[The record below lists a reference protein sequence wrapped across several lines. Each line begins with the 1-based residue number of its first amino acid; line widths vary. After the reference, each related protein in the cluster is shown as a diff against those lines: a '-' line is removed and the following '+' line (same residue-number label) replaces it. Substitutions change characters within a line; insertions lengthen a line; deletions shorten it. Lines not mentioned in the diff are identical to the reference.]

1 MATKE
6 AVFKL
11 RVDTGNSVADINAAD
26 KAIQG
31 FNKDLQTTK
40 TIQADSTGSDNFAAK
55 LAAIDQKVKAGG
67 LGIRELSRVIRE
79 YQSVAIAAGEES
91 VVGRE
96 AINQAGA
103 LKDRIGDLQAQTKVA
118 SSDFKN
124 LDLAIA
130 GIGTGA
136 AVFQGLSGVI
146 ALTGIENE
154 ALTKTMVKLQAA
166 QGIANAVNQVALA
179 LNSDAVLGIQLR
191 IAVEKIKNFVIGDSA
206 KAATEAA
213 VGEGVLSGANTAVGA
228 SSIFAAGAMKALRA
242 AMITTGI
249 GALVVGVGFLVSK
262 LMDASENANKLSKA
276 QKAASEASRE
286 QSSAIA
292 KESGSFTLL
301 ISRLQATNN
310 GSVERKKLIKEVNA
324 TYGTTF
330 TNLKDEAKFQFA
342 LNQEL
347 KNYLAYQRAKYEL
360 QKNEKLIILNLE
372 KQDKIKRDKIATD
385 KEILR
390 LEKEQDE
397 IKKNREKKGSGIVFG
412 GGTGG
417 GTGGQTNFNEANE
430 KSTQKLTAAINENKN
445 KLVEL
450 NKEGVETE
458 KRFQNYGVA
467 ANNAGASIDDLT
479 NSGAKYIP
487 QTKSSTGA
495 TKDNTK
501 KIIENTE
508 AVDDQNEALSKAA
521 DIIQNRLARETSA
534 IESAEDLKISMMNEG
549 KAKQLAILD
558 ETYGDFRDDLIKK
571 ANKNEIDAIDDKLQ
585 KGTISEKKY
594 REKLK
599 EIMETG
605 TKNFNDEEKSLMTL
619 TTDKLNEDKRR
630 LLLTAQELEIDDIN
644 KAFDQ
649 KDLTEVQRL
658 EKIQEINDK
667 YAKIDKD
674 KAAKNETEKRNT
686 AKFLNDIMLN
696 EQENA
701 LANLEFED
709 KDAKARLL
717 ELLNST
723 NANEKITQKQHDD
736 ALIKL
741 EEEKQ
746 KKIKGIKEKGTESA
760 KAIAKQQFEEDN
772 EGLNNIIEGAQ
783 KAQEFANQ
791 INAVINQAAEQK
803 IQETNNRRD
812 EELASLDAQQQ
823 QELNQVGLTAEQKTA
838 IEEKFAIAKYKVQK
852 KAFDTE
858 DKLNRQKFN
867 REKAL
872 NMTSIVISTA
882 AAVMKSIAEN
892 GGVPA
897 GVPFGIAS
905 GVLGAAQLAVVA
917 SSKYQGGS
925 APTMPSLSGGGGS
938 TGASGEQF
946 APTTP
951 TQITTATA
959 GLLGGSNTPTTGQV
973 FVLESDI
980 SQVQNN
986 VMVAEAKS
994 KF

>member
-11 RVDTGNSVADINAAD
+11 RVDTGNSVEDINAAD

-31 FNKDLQTTK
+31 FNKDLQQTK
-40 TIQADSTGSDNFAAK
+40 TIQSDSKGSDNFAAK

-103 LKDRIGDLQAQTKVA
+103 LKDRIQDLQAQTKVA
-118 SSDFKN
+118 SSDFKR
-124 LDLAIA
+124 LDIAIA

-136 AVFQGLSGVI
+136 AVFQGLSGAI

-154 ALTKTMVKLQAA
+154 QLTKTMVKLQAA

-179 LNSDAVLGIQLR
+179 LNSDSVLGIQLR
-191 IAVEKIKNFVIGDSA
+191 IAIEKVKNFVMGDSA
-206 KAATEAA
+206 KVAREAA
-213 VGEGVLSGANTAVGA
+213 VSEGVLSGANTAVGGSA
-228 SSIFAAGAMKALRA
+228 IFASGALKALKV
-242 AMITTGI
+242 AMITTGV

-262 LMDASENANKLSKA
+262 LMG
-276 QKAASEASRE
+276 ASEASDKLKE
-286 QSSAIA
+286 SQKAAADAA
-292 KESGSFTLL
+292 KEESKSIAQESVGFVSL
-301 ISRLQATNN
+301 IARLKATNN
-310 GSVERKKLIKEVNA
+310 GSAERKKLIQQINS

-330 TNLKDEAKFQFA
+330 TNLKDEAKFQSA
-342 LNQEL
+342 LNLEV
-347 KNYLAYQRAKYEL
+347 KNYIAYQRAKYEL
-360 QKNEKLIILNLE
+360 QKNDAKIQELIA
-372 KQDKIKRDKIATD
+372 K
-385 KEILR
+385 
-390 LEKEQDE
+390 QDE
-397 IKKNREKKGSGIVFG
+397 ITIKKN
-412 GGTGG
+412 
-417 GTGGQTNFNEANE
+417 NAA
-430 KSTQKLTAAINENKN
+430 AAISLNKFKPKSASGTDAPKINYNDDKN
-445 KLVEL
+445 KKIIADSDAQLKVIENDL
-450 NKEGVETE
+450 LSLGLS
-458 KRFQNYGVA
+458 A
-467 ANNAGASIDDLT
+467 SGASSQIDVLT
-479 NSGAKYIP
+479 NGGKKFVEVE
-487 QTKSSTGA
+487 KSSTA
-495 TKDNTK
+495 
-501 KIIENTE
+501 
-508 AVDDQNEALSKAA
+508 AVDKNKEAIDKQNEAFEKSSN
-521 DIIQNRLARETSA
+521 IIQDKLSRESSA
-534 IESAEDLKISMMNEG
+534 IESAEDLKIAMMNEG

-558 ETYGDFRDDLIKK
+558 ETYGDFRDDLVKK
-571 ANKNEIDAIDDKLQ
+571 ANKNEIDIIEDSLK
-585 KGTISEKKY
+585 KGIINEEQYRANLKIVMEKG
-594 REKLK
+594 E
-599 EIMETG
+599 
-605 TKNFNDEEKSLMTL
+605 KNFSQAELDLMNL
-619 TTDKLNEDKRR
+619 TTTKLNEDKRR
-630 LLLTAQELEIDDIN
+630 LKLSAQELEIDDIN
-644 KAFDQ
+644 KSFDQ
-649 KDLTEVQRL
+649 KDITEVQRL

-667 YAKIDKD
+667 YAKIERD

-696 EQENA
+696 ETENA
-701 LANLEFED
+701 LANIEFED

-772 EGLNNIIEGAQ
+772 KQLIGIIEGAQ
-783 KAQEFANQ
+783 KALDFANQ
-791 INAVINQAAEQK
+791 INSVINQAAEQK

-812 EELASLDAQQQ
+812 QELASLDAQQQ
-823 QELNQVGLTAEQKTA
+823 QELSVVGLTAEQKTA
-838 IEEKFAIAKYKVQK
+838 IEEKFAIAKYNVQK
-852 KAFDTE
+852 KAFDIE

-882 AAVMKSIAEN
+882 AAVMKAIAQG
-892 GGVPA
+892 GGVPV
-897 GVPFGIAS
+897 GVPLGIAT

-925 APTMPSLSGGGGS
+925 APSMPSLSGGGGS

-946 APTTP
+946 APTTS
-951 TQITTATA
+951 TQVQTETA

-986 VMVAEAKS
+986 VMVAEVKS

>member
-31 FNKDLQTTK
+31 FNKDLQQTK
-40 TIQADSTGSDNFAAK
+40 TIQADSKGSDNFAAK

-67 LGIRELSRVIRE
+67 LGIRDLSKVIRE

-91 VVGRE
+91 IVGRE
-96 AINQAGA
+96 AIAQAGQ

-124 LDLAIA
+124 LDIAIA

-136 AVFQGLSGVI
+136 AVFQGLTGAI

-154 ALTKTMVKLQAA
+154 ELTKTMVKLQAA
-166 QGIANAVNQVALA
+166 QGVANAVNQVALA

-191 IAVEKIKNFVIGDSA
+191 IAVEKVKNFVMGESA
-206 KAATEAA
+206 SAAREAA
-213 VGEGVLSGANTAVGA
+213 VSEGVLSGANTAVGT
-228 SSIFAAGAMKALRA
+228 SSIFATGAMKALRA
-242 AMITTGI
+242 AMITTGV
-249 GALVVGVGFLVSK
+249 GALVVGVGYLVSK
-262 LMDASENANKLSKA
+262 FMEASEASDKLKKS

-286 QSSAIA
+286 QSSNIA
-292 KESGSFTLL
+292 KETSGFILL
-301 ISRLQATNN
+301 TTQLKNTTN
-310 GSVERKKLIKEVNA
+310 GSKERSTLIKQINS
-324 TYGTTF
+324 TYGTTL

-342 LNQEL
+342 LNQEV
-347 KNYLAYQRAKYEL
+347 KNYIAYQTAKIKIQAGEKAFEKLVIDGMELEKKRAK
-360 QKNEKLIILNLE
+360 LIQENLLKE
-372 KQDKIKRDKIATD
+372 GKGREQAVQGYKQGFSDIKQDTEILTKQIETSTNKEIAAIDKKIK
-385 KEILR
+385 
-390 LEKEQDE
+390 
-397 IKKNREKKGSGIVFG
+397 
-412 GGTGG
+412 
-417 GTGGQTNFNEANE
+417 
-430 KSTQKLTAAINENKN
+430 
-445 KLVEL
+445 
-450 NKEGVETE
+450 
-458 KRFQNYGVA
+458 
-467 ANNAGASIDDLT
+467 ANNAMVESIGKT
-479 NSGAKYIP
+479 NTELLNS
-487 QTKSSTGA
+487 QNQLS
-495 TKDNTK
+495 DNGK
-501 KIIENTE
+501 KFVPAERSKTDAIDKNTE
-508 AVDDQNEALSKAA
+508 AIDAQNAALEKSA
-521 DIIQNRLARETSA
+521 DIIQDKLSRETSA

-571 ANKNEIDAIDDKLQ
+571 ANKNEIDAID
-585 KGTISEKKY
+585 
-594 REKLK
+594 EKLK
-599 EIMETG
+599 LGTLTEQQYRDELKIIMETG
-605 TKNFNDEEKSLMTL
+605 TKNFNDAENSLMTL
-619 TTDKLNEDKRR
+619 TTTKLNEDKRR
-630 LLLTAQELEIDDIN
+630 LLLSAQELEIDDIN
-644 KAFDQ
+644 KSFDQ
-649 KDLTEVQRL
+649 KDITEEQRL
-658 EKIQEINDK
+658 IKIQEINDK
-667 YAKIDKD
+667 YSKIDKE

-701 LANLEFED
+701 LANIEFED

-723 NANEKITQKQHDD
+723 NANEQITQEQHDD

-746 KKIKGIKEKGTESA
+746 KKIKGIKEKAAQSA
-760 KAIAKQQFEEDN
+760 KDKAKTDFEEEN
-772 EGLNNIIEGAQ
+772 AKIYAFIEGAQ
-783 KAQEFANQ
+783 KALDFANE

-803 IQETNNRRD
+803 IQESNNRRD
-812 EELASLDAQQQ
+812 EELARLDAQQA
-823 QELNQVGLTAEQKTA
+823 QELSVVGLTAEQKTA
-838 IEEKFAIAKYKVQK
+838 IEQKFAIAKYNVQK
-852 KAFDTE
+852 KAFEEE
-858 DKLNRQKFN
+858 DKLNRAKFN

-872 NMTSIVISTA
+872 QMTSIVISTA
-882 AAVMKSIAEN
+882 SAVMKSLAEN
-892 GGVPA
+892 GGVPT
-897 GVPFGIAS
+897 GIPFAVAS

-946 APTTP
+946 AP
-951 TQITTATA
+951 ITSTNVQTETA
-959 GLLGGSNTPTTGQV
+959 GLLGGSNKPTTGQV

-986 VMVAEAKS
+986 VMVAEIKS

>member
-11 RVDTGNSVADINAAD
+11 RVDTGNSVADIDAAD

-31 FNKDLQTTK
+31 FNKDLQQTK
-40 TIQADSTGSDNFAAK
+40 TIQADSKGSDNFAAK

-91 VVGRE
+91 VIGRQAIAE
-96 AINQAGA
+96 AGK

-118 SSDFKN
+118 SSDFKR

-136 AVFQGLSGVI
+136 AVFQGLSGAI

-154 ALTKTMVKLQAA
+154 ALTKTMVKLQAV

-179 LNSDAVLGIQLR
+179 LNSDSVLGIQLR
-191 IAVEKIKNFVIGDSA
+191 IAVEKIKNFVMKDSA
-206 KAATEAA
+206 SAATQAA
-213 VGEGVLSGANTAVGA
+213 AGEGILSGANTAVGTSA
-228 SSIFAAGAMKALRA
+228 IFASGAMKALKI

-262 LMDASENANKLSKA
+262 LMG
-276 QKAASEASRE
+276 ASEASDKLKE
-286 QSSAIA
+286 SQKAAADAVKEETSSIA
-292 KESGSFTLL
+292 KESSAFALM
-301 ISRLQATNN
+301 ISRLKATNN
-310 GSVERKKLIKEVNA
+310 GSKERAALIKEVNA

-330 TNLKDEAKFQFA
+330 TNLKDEAKFQNA

-347 KNYLAYQRAKYEL
+347 SNYLAYQTQKYYL
-360 QKNEKLIILNLE
+360 QKNEKAMNENLDKQGQLTKELTKAQTFLNTSTKMLTDAQS
-372 KQDKIKRDKIATD
+372 KQDALVPQSLYQNVESDKKAVDKINLQITQAKATFLSYGKAAND
-385 KEILR
+385 AGKEI
-390 LEKEQDE
+390 
-397 IKKNREKKGSGIVFG
+397 
-412 GGTGG
+412 
-417 GTGGQTNFNEANE
+417 
-430 KSTQKLTAAINENKN
+430 
-445 KLVEL
+445 
-450 NKEGVETE
+450 
-458 KRFQNYGVA
+458 
-467 ANNAGASIDDLT
+467 AGLT
-479 NSGAKYIP
+479 NDGKKF
-487 QTKSSTGA
+487 TEETRSSTGA
-495 TKDNTK
+495 
-501 KIIENTE
+501 
-508 AVDDQNEALSKAA
+508 VDAQNKALSKAA
-521 DIIQNRLARETSA
+521 DIIQDKLSRETNA
-534 IESAEDLKISMMNEG
+534 IESAEDLKIAMMLDG

-558 ETYGDFRDDLIKK
+558 ETYGDFREDLIKK
-571 ANKNEIDAIDDKLQ
+571 ANKNEIDALDEKLQ
-585 KGTISEKKY
+585 KGTLNEQQY
-594 REKLK
+594 RDQLK
-599 EIMETG
+599 AIMETG
-605 TKNFNDEEKSLMTL
+605 TKNFSESENTLMNL

-644 KAFDQ
+644 KSFDQ
-649 KDLTEVQRL
+649 KDITEVQRL

-667 YAKIDKD
+667 YAKIDRD

-701 LANLEFED
+701 LANIEFED
-709 KDAKARLL
+709 IDAKARLL

-746 KKIKGIKEKGTESA
+746 KKIKGIKEKGAESA

-772 EGLNNIIEGAQ
+772 QGLINIIEGAQ
-783 KAQEFANQ
+783 KALAFANE
-791 INAVINQAAEQK
+791 INSVINQAADQK

-812 EELASLDAQQQ
+812 AELASLDAQQQ
-823 QELNQVGLTAEQKTA
+823 QELNQAGLTAEQKTA
-838 IEEKFAIAKYKVQK
+838 IEQKFAIAKYNVQK
-852 KAFDTE
+852 KAFDEE

-872 NMTSIVISTA
+872 KMTSIVISTA
-882 AAVMKSIAEN
+882 EAVMKSIAAN

-925 APTMPSLSGGGGS
+925 APTMPSISGGGGS

-946 APTTP
+946 APTTS
-951 TQITTATA
+951 TQAQTETA
-959 GLLGGSNTPTTGQV
+959 GLLNGSNTPTTGQV

>member
-6 AVFKL
+6 AIFKL

-91 VVGRE
+91 VIGRE

-103 LKDRIGDLQAQTKVA
+103 LKDRIGDLQSQTKVA

-124 LDLAIA
+124 LDIAIA
-130 GIGTGA
+130 SIGTGA
-136 AVFQGLSGVI
+136 AVFQGLSGAI

-154 ALTKTMVKLQAA
+154 ALTKTMVKLQAV

-179 LNSDAVLGIQLR
+179 LNGDAVLGIQLR
-191 IAVEKIKNFVIGDSA
+191 IAVEKIKNFVMGDSA
-206 KAATEAA
+206 KAAREAA
-213 VGEGVLSGANTAVGA
+213 VSEGVLSGANTAVGT
-228 SSIFAAGAMKALRA
+228 SSIFAAGALKAFKIALV
-242 AMITTGI
+242 TTGI

-262 LMDASENANKLSKA
+262 MMDYTSA
-276 QKAASEASRE
+276 QKASNKVKQDSLT
-286 QSSAIA
+286 SIA
-292 KESGSFTLL
+292 KELSAADRLKKQLNDENLTRLEKTKIVKDFQKQYPSILSNVNAEKNSIQEINSALELNIGLL
-301 ISRLQATNN
+301 RLQAKAKAISSLREEEFKKQIIAQTS
-310 GSVERKKLIKEVNA
+310 SVEDQMSTFDKFADGGFLGFFMESEYDETGIGGKNRKKAIDLTNKQISALDQLDIANNNEMNKLIKNGAVIREETGKVGKVRTDAHEREIKVNEE
-324 TYGTTF
+324 
-330 TNLKDEAKFQFA
+330 LDKLEA
-342 LNQEL
+342 
-347 KNYLAYQRAKYEL
+347 
-360 QKNEKLIILNLE
+360 
-372 KQDKIKRDKIATD
+372 
-385 KEILR
+385 
-390 LEKEQDE
+390 EKEAA
-397 IKKNREKKGSGIVFG
+397 RL
-412 GGTGG
+412 
-417 GTGGQTNFNEANE
+417 
-430 KSTQKLTAAINENKN
+430 KSAE
-445 KLVEL
+445 
-450 NKEGVETE
+450 
-458 KRFQNYGVA
+458 
-467 ANNAGASIDDLT
+467 
-479 NSGAKYIP
+479 
-487 QTKSSTGA
+487 
-495 TKDNTK
+495 
-501 KIIENTE
+501 
-508 AVDDQNEALSKAA
+508 
-521 DIIQNRLARETSA
+521 IIQDLLSRESSA
-534 IESAEDLKISMMNEG
+534 IESAEDLKIAMMVDG
-549 KAKQLAILD
+549 KAKQDAILS
-558 ETYGDFRDDLIKK
+558 ETYGDFREELVKK
-571 ANKNEIDAIDDKLQ
+571 ANKNEIDALD
-585 KGTISEKKY
+585 
-594 REKLK
+594 EKLK
-599 EIMETG
+599 LGTLTEKQYRDELQVIMETG
-605 TKNFNDEEKSLMTL
+605 SKNFSEAERNLDQL
-619 TTDKLNEDKRR
+619 TFNKLVEDKRR
-630 LLLTAQELEIDDIN
+630 LRLTAQELEIDDIN

-649 KDLTEVQRL
+649 KDITEAQRL

-667 YAKIDKD
+667 YAKIERD

-760 KAIAKQQFEEDN
+760 KAIAKQQFEDDN
-772 EGLNNIIEGAQ
+772 KQLNNIIEGAQ
-783 KAQEFANQ
+783 KALDFANQ
-791 INAVINQAAEQK
+791 INSVINQAADQK

-812 EELASLDAQQQ
+812 QELASLDAQQQ
-823 QELNQVGLTAEQKTA
+823 QELNQAGLTAQQKTD
-838 IEEKFAIAKYKVQK
+838 IEQKFAIAKYNVQK

-892 GGVPA
+892 GGAPA
-897 GVPFGIAS
+897 GIPFGIAT
-905 GVLGAAQLAVVA
+905 GLLGAAQLAVVA
-917 SSKYQGGS
+917 SSKYQGGT

-946 APTTP
+946 APTTS
-951 TQITTATA
+951 TQAQTETA
-959 GLLGGSNTPTTGQV
+959 GLLNGSNTPTTGQV

>member
-26 KAIQG
+26 KAILE
-31 FNKDLQTTK
+31 FNKDLQQTK
-40 TIQADSTGSDNFAAK
+40 TIQADSKGSDNFAAK
-55 LAAIDQKVKAGG
+55 LAAIDQKVEAGG
-67 LGIRELSRVIRE
+67 LGIRELSRVVRE

-96 AINQAGA
+96 AIAQAGK
-103 LKDRIGDLQAQTKVA
+103 LKDQIGDLQAQTKVA

-124 LDLAIA
+124 LDIAIA

-136 AVFQGLSGVI
+136 AVFQGLTGAI

-154 ALTKTMVKLQAA
+154 SLTKTMVKLQAA
-166 QGIANAVNQVALA
+166 QGVANAVNQVALA

-191 IAVEKIKNFVIGDSA
+191 IGLEKIKNFVMGDSA
-206 KAATEAA
+206 KAAREAA
-213 VGEGVLSGANTAVGA
+213 VSEGVLSGANTAVGGSA
-228 SSIFAAGAMKALRA
+228 IFASGALKALKV
-242 AMITTGI
+242 AMITTGV
-249 GALVVGVGFLVSK
+249 GALVVGVGYLVSK
-262 LMDASENANKLSKA
+262 FMEASEASDKLKKA
-276 QKAASEASRE
+276 QKAASDAAKE
-286 QSSAIA
+286 QSKSIA
-292 KESGSFTLL
+292 QESGSFTLL
-301 ISRLQATNN
+301 ISRLKDTNN

-360 QKNEKLIILNLE
+360 QKNEKLIIANLE
-372 KQDKIKRDKIATD
+372 KQDKIKRDQIATE
-385 KEILR
+385 KEILK
-390 LEKEQDE
+390 LTKEQDDL
-397 IKKNREKKGSGIVFG
+397 KKSGEGRKASVG
-412 GGTGG
+412 MAGTIN
-417 GTGGQTNFNEANE
+417 T
-430 KSTQKLTAAINENKN
+430 KSEVNSLTDAINEQKN

-450 NKEGVETE
+450 NKEETKAE
-458 KRFQNYGVA
+458 TRFESYGGA
-467 ANNAGASIDDLT
+467 ANDAGAAIADLT
-479 NSGAKYIP
+479 NEGKKFIP
-487 QTKSSTGA
+487 VEKSKVDA
-495 TKDNTK
+495 IDKNTDA
-501 KIIENTE
+501 ID
-508 AVDDQNEALSKAA
+508 AQNEALAKAA
-521 DIIQNRLARETSA
+521 DIVQDKLSRETNA
-534 IESAEDLKISMMNEG
+534 VESAEDLKISMMNEG

-558 ETYGDFRDDLIKK
+558 ETYGDFREDLIKK
-571 ANKNEIDAIDDKLQ
+571 ANKNEIDAID
-585 KGTISEKKY
+585 
-594 REKLK
+594 EKLK
-599 EIMETG
+599 LGTLTEQQYRDELKVIMETG
-605 TKNFNDEEKSLMTL
+605 TKNFNDAENSLMTL
-619 TTDKLNEDKRR
+619 TTTKLNEDKRR
-630 LLLTAQELEIDDIN
+630 LLLSAQELEIDDIN
-644 KAFDQ
+644 KSFDQ

-667 YAKIDKD
+667 YAKIDRD

-723 NANEKITQKQHDD
+723 NANEQITQEQHDA

-746 KKIKGIKEKGTESA
+746 KKIKGIKEKGAESA
-760 KAIAKQQFEEDN
+760 KAIAKQQFENDN

-783 KAQEFANQ
+783 KALDFANQ
-791 INAVINQAAEQK
+791 INSVINQAADQK
-803 IQETNNRRD
+803 IQETNNKRD
-812 EELASLDAQQQ
+812 AELASLDAQQQ
-823 QELNQVGLTAEQKTA
+823 QELNQAGLTAEQKTA

-852 KAFDTE
+852 KAFDIE

-882 AAVMKSIAEN
+882 SAVMKSIAEN
-892 GGVPA
+892 GGVPV

-951 TQITTATA
+951 ATTTATA
-959 GLLGGSNTPTTGQV
+959 GLLGNASNTPTTGQV

-986 VMVAEAKS
+986 VMVAEQKS

>member
-31 FNKDLQTTK
+31 FNKDLQQTK

-96 AINQAGA
+96 AIAQAGA
-103 LKDRIGDLQAQTKVA
+103 LKDRIGDLQSQTKVA

-136 AVFQGLSGVI
+136 AVFQGLSGAI

-154 ALTKTMVKLQAA
+154 ELTKTMVKLQAA
-166 QGIANAVNQVALA
+166 QGVANAVNQVALA

-191 IAVEKIKNFVIGDSA
+191 IGLEKVKNFVMGESA
-206 KAATEAA
+206 SAAREAA
-213 VGEGVLSGANTAVGA
+213 VSEGVLSGANTAVGGSA
-228 SSIFAAGAMKALRA
+228 IFASGALKALKV
-242 AMITTGI
+242 AMITTGV

-262 LMDASENANKLSKA
+262 FMEASEASDKLKKA
-276 QKAASEASRE
+276 QKAASDAAKE
-286 QSSAIA
+286 QSKSIA
-292 KESGSFTLL
+292 QESGSFTLL
-301 ISRLQATNN
+301 ISRLKDTNN

-360 QKNEKLIILNLE
+360 QKNEKLIIANLE
-372 KQDKIKRDKIATD
+372 KQDKIKREQIATE

-390 LEKEQDE
+390 LTKEQDDLR
-397 IKKNREKKGSGIVFG
+397 KSGEGRTASVG
-412 GGTGG
+412 MAGTVN
-417 GTGGQTNFNEANE
+417 T
-430 KSTQKLTAAINENKN
+430 KSEVNSLTDAINEQKN

-450 NKEGVETE
+450 NKEEVNAE
-458 KRFQNYGVA
+458 KRFESYGGA
-467 ANNAGASIDDLT
+467 ANDAGAAIDDLT
-479 NSGAKYIP
+479 NNGKKFIPVEKSKTDTIKEAKDAID
-487 QTKSSTGA
+487 A
-495 TKDNTK
+495 
-501 KIIENTE
+501 
-508 AVDDQNEALSKAA
+508 QNEALAKAA
-521 DIIQNRLARETSA
+521 DIVQDKLSRESSA

-571 ANKNEIDAIDDKLQ
+571 ANKNEIDAID
-585 KGTISEKKY
+585 
-594 REKLK
+594 EKLK
-599 EIMETG
+599 LGTLTEQQYRDELKVIMETG
-605 TKNFNDEEKSLMTL
+605 TKNFNDAENSLMTL
-619 TTDKLNEDKRR
+619 TTTKLNEDKRR
-630 LLLTAQELEIDDIN
+630 LSLSAQQLEIDDIN
-644 KAFDQ
+644 KSFDQ

-667 YAKIDKD
+667 YSKIDKD

-701 LANLEFED
+701 LANIEFED

-772 EGLNNIIEGAQ
+772 KQLIGIIEGAQ
-783 KAQEFANQ
+783 KAQAFANE

-812 EELASLDAQQQ
+812 EELASLDAQQAK
-823 QELNQVGLTAEQKTA
+823 ELSQAGLTAEQKTA
-838 IEEKFAIAKYKVQK
+838 IEEKFAIAKYNVQK
-852 KAFDTE
+852 KAFDIE
-858 DKLNRQKFN
+858 DKLNRAKFN
-867 REKAL
+867 REKAMK
-872 NMTSIVISTA
+872 MTSIVISTA
-882 AAVMKSIAEN
+882 EAVVKSLAEN
-892 GGVPA
+892 GGAPA
-897 GVPFGIAS
+897 GIPFAIAT
-905 GVLGAAQLAVVA
+905 GALGAAQLAVVA
-917 SSKYQGGS
+917 ASKYQGGT
-925 APTMPSLSGGGGS
+925 APSMPSFSSGGGS

-951 TQITTATA
+951 ATTTATA
-959 GLLGGSNTPTTGQV
+959 GLLGNGSNTPITGQV

-986 VMVAEAKS
+986 VMVAEQKS

>member
-6 AVFKL
+6 AIFKL

-124 LDLAIA
+124 LDIAIA
-130 GIGTGA
+130 SIGTGA
-136 AVFQGLSGVI
+136 AVFQGLSGAI

-154 ALTKTMVKLQAA
+154 ALTKTMVKLQAV

-179 LNSDAVLGIQLR
+179 LNGDAVLGIQLR

-206 KAATEAA
+206 KVATEAA
-213 VGEGVLSGANTAVGA
+213 VGEGILSGANTAVGA

-242 AMITTGI
+242 AMITTGV
-249 GALVVGVGFLVSK
+249 GALVVGVGYLVSK
-262 LMDASENANKLSKA
+262 FMDASEASDKLKKS
-276 QKAASEASRE
+276 QKAAAEASRE
-286 QSSAIA
+286 QSSNIA
-292 KESGSFTLL
+292 KETSGFILL
-301 ISRLQATNN
+301 TTQLKNTTN
-310 GSVERKKLIKEVNA
+310 GSKERSTLIKQINS
-324 TYGTTF
+324 TYGTTL

-342 LNQEL
+342 LNQEV
-347 KNYLAYQRAKYEL
+347 KNYIAYQTAKIKIQAGE
-360 QKNEKLIILNLE
+360 KAFEKLVIDGMELE
-372 KQDKIKRDKIATD
+372 KKKAQLIQDNLLKEVQGRKKAGNAYRQGFSDMEEDTKFFTKQIETSTNKEIAAIDQKIK
-385 KEILR
+385 
-390 LEKEQDE
+390 
-397 IKKNREKKGSGIVFG
+397 
-412 GGTGG
+412 
-417 GTGGQTNFNEANE
+417 
-430 KSTQKLTAAINENKN
+430 
-445 KLVEL
+445 
-450 NKEGVETE
+450 
-458 KRFQNYGVA
+458 
-467 ANNAGASIDDLT
+467 ANNAMVESIGKT
-479 NSGAKYIP
+479 NTELLNSQNKLSDNGAKYIP
-487 QTKSSTGA
+487 QTRSSTAA
-495 TKDNTK
+495 TNDNSNAIDK
-501 KIIENTE
+501 NTE
-508 AVDDQNEALSKAA
+508 AIDAQNEALAKAA
-521 DIIQNRLARETSA
+521 DIIQDKLSRETSA
-534 IESAEDLKISMMNEG
+534 IESAEDLKISMMSEG

-558 ETYGDFRDDLIKK
+558 ETYGDFRNDLIKK
-571 ANKNEIDAIDDKLQ
+571 ANKNEIDAID
-585 KGTISEKKY
+585 
-594 REKLK
+594 EKLK
-599 EIMETG
+599 LGTLTEQQYRDELKVIMETG
-605 TKNFNDEEKSLMTL
+605 TKNFNDAENSLMTL
-619 TTDKLNEDKRR
+619 TTTKLNEDKRR
-630 LLLTAQELEIDDIN
+630 LSLSAQELEIDDIN

-667 YAKIDKD
+667 YAKIERD

-723 NANEKITQKQHDD
+723 NANEKITQQQHDD

-746 KKIKGIKEKGTESA
+746 KKIKGIKEKGADSA
-760 KAIAKQQFEEDN
+760 KAIAKQQFEDDN
-772 EGLNNIIEGAQ
+772 KQLNNIIEGAQ
-783 KAQEFANQ
+783 KALDFANE
-791 INAVINQAAEQK
+791 INSVINQAADQK

-812 EELASLDAQQQ
+812 AELASLDAQQE
-823 QELNQVGLTAEQKTA
+823 QELSVVGLTAEQKTA
-838 IEEKFAIAKYKVQK
+838 IEQKFAIAKYNVQK
-852 KAFDTE
+852 KAFDEE

-872 NMTSIVISTA
+872 KMTSIVISTA
-882 AAVMKSIAEN
+882 EAVMKSIAAN

-946 APTTP
+946 APTTS
-951 TQITTATA
+951 TQATTETA
-959 GLLGGSNTPTTGQV
+959 GLLNGSNTPTTGQV

>member
-31 FNKDLQTTK
+31 FNKDLQQTK

-91 VVGRE
+91 VVGRN
-96 AINQAGA
+96 AIAQAGA
-103 LKDRIGDLQAQTKVA
+103 LKDRIGDLQSQTKVA

-136 AVFQGLSGVI
+136 AVFQGLSGAI

-154 ALTKTMVKLQAA
+154 ELTKTMVKLQAA

-191 IAVEKIKNFVIGDSA
+191 IGLEKVKNFLIGESA
-206 KAATEAA
+206 SVATEAA
-213 VGEGVLSGANTAVGA
+213 VGEGLLAGANTAVGGSA
-228 SSIFAAGAMKALRA
+228 TFAAGAMKALKV
-242 AMITTGI
+242 AMITSGV
-249 GALVVGVGFLVSK
+249 GALVVGVGYLVTK
-262 LMDASENANKLSKA
+262 MMDAADASDKLKKS
-276 QKAASEASRE
+276 QKAAADAAKE
-286 QSSAIA
+286 QSSAVA
-292 KESGSFTLL
+292 KESGSFALL

-310 GSVERKKLIKEVNA
+310 GSEERKKLIKQVNA

-347 KNYLAYQRAKYEL
+347 KNYLAYQTQKYYL
-360 QKNEKLIILNLE
+360 QKNEKAMIANLDKQGEINIKLRESQNNLNKAVEEGAGKQKRTLEEGIITYVNLNDE
-372 KQDKIKRDKIATD
+372 ATKIA
-385 KEILR
+385 EN
-390 LEKEQDE
+390 EKEN
-397 IKKNREKKGSGIVFG
+397 IKNLTKARDDAKERFKG
-412 GGTGG
+412 
-417 GTGGQTNFNEANE
+417 
-430 KSTQKLTAAINENKN
+430 
-445 KLVEL
+445 
-450 NKEGVETE
+450 
-458 KRFQNYGVA
+458 YGKA
-467 ANNAGASIDDLT
+467 ANDAGNAIAGLT
-479 NSGAKYIP
+479 NDGKKFVEQS
-487 QTKSSTGA
+487 KSSTEK
-495 TKDNTK
+495 TEKNTK
-501 KIIENTE
+501 KIKENTE

-521 DIIQNRLARETSA
+521 DIIQNRLSRETDA
-534 IESAEDLKISMMNEG
+534 IESAEDLKISMMKEG

-585 KGTISEKKY
+585 KGTISEEKY
-594 REKLK
+594 RKKLK

-605 TKNFNDEEKSLMTL
+605 SKNFNDAEKELMTL
-619 TTDKLNEDKRR
+619 TTNKLNEDKRL
-630 LLLTAQELEIDDIN
+630 LLLTAQELEINDIN
-644 KAFDQ
+644 KSFDQ
-649 KDLTEVQRL
+649 KDITEVQRL

-701 LANLEFED
+701 LANIEFED
-709 KDAKARLL
+709 IDAKARLL

-760 KAIAKQQFEEDN
+760 KAIAKQQFLDDN
-772 EGLNNIIEGAQ
+772 KQLNDIIEGAQ
-783 KAQEFANQ
+783 KAQAFANQ
-791 INAVINQAAEQK
+791 INAVINQAADQK

-812 EELASLDAQQQ
+812 AELASLDAQQAK
-823 QELNQVGLTAEQKTA
+823 ELSQAGLTAEQKTA
-838 IEEKFAIAKYKVQK
+838 IEEKFAIAKYNVQK
-852 KAFDTE
+852 KAFDQE

-872 NMTSIVISTA
+872 KMTSIVISTA
-882 AAVMKSIAEN
+882 EAVMKSIAAN

-946 APTTP
+946 APTTS
-951 TQITTATA
+951 TNVQTETA

-986 VMVAEAKS
+986 VMVAEQKS

>member
-11 RVDTGNSVADINAAD
+11 RVDTGNSVEDINAAD

-96 AINQAGA
+96 AINQAGK

-136 AVFQGLSGVI
+136 AVFQGLSGAI

-206 KAATEAA
+206 KVATEAA
-213 VGEGVLSGANTAVGA
+213 VSEGLLSGANTAVGGSA
-228 SSIFAAGAMKALRA
+228 IFASGAMKTLKI
-242 AMITTGI
+242 AMISTGI
-249 GALVVGVGFLVSK
+249 GALVVGVGYLVTK
-262 LMDASENANKLSKA
+262 LMDASEASDKLKKS
-276 QKAASEASRE
+276 QKAASDAAKE
-286 QSSAIA
+286 QSSAVA
-292 KESGSFTLL
+292 KESGSFALL

-310 GSVERKKLIKEVNA
+310 GSVERKNLIKQVNA

-347 KNYLAYQRAKYEL
+347 KNYLAYQTQKYYL
-360 QKNEKLIILNLE
+360 QKNEKAMNLNLDKQGQIKIDLVASE
-372 KQDKIKRDKIATD
+372 K
-385 KEILR
+385 ELLR
-390 LEKEQDE
+390 LEKEKATL
-397 IKKNREKKGSGIVFG
+397 IKNG
-412 GGTGG
+412 GGRTASVGMA
-417 GTGGQTNFNEANE
+417 GTINT
-430 KSTQKLTAAINENKN
+430 KSEVTQLSDAINDQKN
-445 KLVEL
+445 KIAGL
-450 NKEGVETE
+450 NKESTAAKE
-458 KRFQNYGVA
+458 RFKSYGIA
-467 ANNAGASIDDLT
+467 ANNAGNAIAGLT
-479 NSGAKYIP
+479 NNGEKFVEQTRSSSGA
-487 QTKSSTGA
+487 TN
-495 TKDNTK
+495 DNTNHVEK
-501 KIIENTE
+501 NTD
-508 AVDDQNEALSKAA
+508 AIDAQNEALEKSAE
-521 DIIQNRLARETSA
+521 IILDKLSRESSA
-534 IESAEDLKISMMNEG
+534 IESAEDLKIAMMVDG
-549 KAKQLAILD
+549 KAKQEAILL
-558 ETYGDFRDDLIKK
+558 ETYGDFREDLVKK
-571 ANKNEIDAIDDKLQ
+571 ANKNEIDAID
-585 KGTISEKKY
+585 
-594 REKLK
+594 EKLK
-599 EIMETG
+599 KGTLTEQQYRDELQVIMETG
-605 TKNFNDEEKSLMTL
+605 SKNFSDAERNLDEL
-619 TTDKLNEDKRR
+619 TFAKFVEDKRR
-630 LLLTAQELEIDDIN
+630 LRLSAQELEIDDIN

-649 KDLTEVQRL
+649 KDITEVQRL

-667 YAKIDKD
+667 YAKIERD

-696 EQENA
+696 ETENA
-701 LANLEFED
+701 LANIEFED

-717 ELLNST
+717 ELLEST

-746 KKIKGIKEKGTESA
+746 KKIKGIKEKGAESD
-760 KAIAKQQFEEDN
+760 KAIAKQKFEEDN
-772 EGLNNIIEGAQ
+772 KQLIGIIEGAQ
-783 KAQEFANQ
+783 KALDFANE
-791 INAVINQAAEQK
+791 INSVINQAADQK

-812 EELASLDAQQQ
+812 QELASLDAQQQ
-823 QELNQVGLTAEQKTA
+823 QELAVVGLTAEQKTA
-838 IEEKFAIAKYKVQK
+838 IEEKFAIAKYNVQK
-852 KAFDTE
+852 KAFDIE

-867 REKAL
+867 REKAMK
-872 NMTSIVISTA
+872 MTSIVISTA
-882 AAVMKSIAEN
+882 EAVVKSLAAN
-892 GGVPA
+892 GGAPA
-897 GVPFGIAS
+897 GIPFAIAT
-905 GVLGAAQLAVVA
+905 GALGAAQLAVVA
-917 SSKYQGGS
+917 ASKYQGGT
-925 APTMPSLSGGGGS
+925 APSMPSFSSGGGS

-946 APTTP
+946 APTTS
-951 TQITTATA
+951 TQVQTETA

>member
-103 LKDRIGDLQAQTKVA
+103 LKDRIGDLQSQTKVA

-136 AVFQGLSGVI
+136 AVFQGLSGAI

-191 IAVEKIKNFVIGDSA
+191 IGLEKVKNFVMGESA
-206 KAATEAA
+206 SAATQAA
-213 VGEGVLSGANTAVGA
+213 VSEGVLSGANTAVGGSA
-228 SSIFAAGAMKALRA
+228 IFASGALKALKV
-242 AMITTGI
+242 AMITTGV
-249 GALVVGVGFLVSK
+249 GALVVGVGYLVTK
-262 LMDASENANKLSKA
+262 FMDASEASDKLKKS
-276 QKAASEASRE
+276 QKAASDAAKEQASAV
-286 QSSAIA
+286 S
-292 KESGSFTLL
+292 KESGSFALL

-310 GSVERKKLIKEVNA
+310 GSIERKNLIKQVNA

-360 QKNEKLIILNLE
+360 QKNEKFIILNLE
-372 KQDKIKRDKIATD
+372 KQDKIKADQIATD

-390 LEKEQDE
+390 LEKEKATL
-397 IKKNREKKGSGIVFG
+397 IKNG
-412 GGTGG
+412 GGRVASVGIA
-417 GTGGQTNFNEANE
+417 GTINT
-430 KSTQKLTAAINENKN
+430 KSELTQLKDAINDNKN

-450 NKEGVETE
+450 NKEGIAAEQ
-458 KRFQNYGVA
+458 RFQSYGVA
-467 ANNAGASIDDLT
+467 ANVAGASIAGLT
-479 NSGAKYIP
+479 NNGEKFVEQTRSSSGA
-487 QTKSSTGA
+487 TN
-495 TKDNTK
+495 DNTDH
-501 KIIENTE
+501 IETNTD
-508 AVDDQNEALSKAA
+508 AIDAQNAALEKSAE
-521 DIIQNRLARETSA
+521 IIQDKLSRESSA
-534 IESAEDLKISMMNEG
+534 IESAEDLKIAMMVDG
-549 KAKQLAILD
+549 KAKQEAILL
-558 ETYGDFRDDLIKK
+558 ETYGDFREDLVKK
-571 ANKNEIDAIDDKLQ
+571 ANKNEIDAID
-585 KGTISEKKY
+585 
-594 REKLK
+594 EKLK
-599 EIMETG
+599 KGTLTEQQYRDELQLIMENG
-605 TKNFNDEEKSLMTL
+605 SKNFSDAERNLDEL
-619 TTDKLNEDKRR
+619 TFAKFVEDKRR
-630 LLLTAQELEIDDIN
+630 LRLSAQQLEIEDIN

-649 KDLTEVQRL
+649 KDITEVQRL

-667 YAKIDKD
+667 YAKIDRD

-696 EQENA
+696 EQEKA
-701 LANLEFED
+701 LANIEFED
-709 KDAKARLL
+709 IDAKARLL

-746 KKIKGIKEKGTESA
+746 KKIKGIKEKGAESD
-760 KAIAKQQFEEDN
+760 KAIAKQKFEEDN
-772 EGLNNIIEGAQ
+772 KQLIAIIEGAQ
-783 KAQEFANQ
+783 KAQAFANE
-791 INAVINQAAEQK
+791 INSVINQAADQK

-812 EELASLDAQQQ
+812 QELASLDAQQQ
-823 QELNQVGLTAEQKTA
+823 QELSVVGLTAEQKTA
-838 IEEKFAIAKYKVQK
+838 IEEKFAIAKYNVQK
-852 KAFDTE
+852 KAFDIE

-872 NMTSIVISTA
+872 KMTSIVISTA
-882 AAVMKSIAEN
+882 EAVMKSIAAN

-925 APTMPSLSGGGGS
+925 APSMPSLSGGGGS

-946 APTTP
+946 APTTS
-951 TQITTATA
+951 TQVQTETA
-959 GLLGGSNTPTTGQV
+959 GLLNGSNTPTTGQV

>member
-96 AINQAGA
+96 AINQAGK

-136 AVFQGLSGVI
+136 AVFQGLSGAI

-154 ALTKTMVKLQAA
+154 SLTKTMVKLQAA

-191 IAVEKIKNFVIGDSA
+191 IGLEKVKNFVMGDSA
-206 KAATEAA
+206 KVATEAA
-213 VGEGVLSGANTAVGA
+213 VSEGLLSGANTAVGGSA
-228 SSIFAAGAMKALRA
+228 IFASGAMKALKV

-276 QKAASEASRE
+276 QKAASDAAKE

-292 KESGSFTLL
+292 KESGSFALL

-310 GSVERKKLIKEVNA
+310 GSVERKNLIKQVNA

-390 LEKEQDE
+390 LQKEQNTENDKE
-397 IKKNREKKGSGIVFG
+397 NKRPESAG
-412 GGTGG
+412 GGKRTVE
-417 GTGGQTNFNEANE
+417 TKLQTF
-430 KSTQKLTAAINENKN
+430 AIQDLKN

-450 NKEGVETE
+450 NKEEIETE
-458 KRFQNYGVA
+458 KRFQGYGVA
-467 ANNAGASIDDLT
+467 ANNAGASIAGLT
-479 NSGAKYIP
+479 NNGEKFVEQTRSSSGA
-487 QTKSSTGA
+487 TN
-495 TKDNTK
+495 DNSDALDK
-501 KIIENTE
+501 NTE
-508 AVDDQNEALSKAA
+508 AIDAQNAALEKSAE
-521 DIIQNRLARETSA
+521 IIQDKLSRESSA
-534 IESAEDLKISMMNEG
+534 IESAEDLKIAMMNEG

-558 ETYGDFRDDLIKK
+558 ETYGDFRDDLVKK
-571 ANKNEIDAIDDKLQ
+571 ANKNEIDAID
-585 KGTISEKKY
+585 
-594 REKLK
+594 EKLK
-599 EIMETG
+599 KGTLTEQQYRDELKVIMETG
-605 TKNFNDEEKSLMTL
+605 EKNFSQAELDLMTL
-619 TTDKLNEDKRR
+619 TTTKLNDDKRR
-630 LLLTAQELEIDDIN
+630 LKLSAQELEIDDIN
-644 KAFDQ
+644 KSFDQ
-649 KDLTEVQRL
+649 KDITEVQRL

-667 YAKIDKD
+667 YAKIERE

-696 EQENA
+696 ETEKA
-701 LANLEFED
+701 LANIEFED
-709 KDAKARLL
+709 IDAKARLL

-746 KKIKGIKEKGTESA
+746 KKIKGIKEKGAESD
-760 KAIAKQQFEEDN
+760 KAIAKQKFEEDN
-772 EGLNNIIEGAQ
+772 KQLNDIIEGAQ
-783 KAQEFANQ
+783 KALDFANE
-791 INAVINQAAEQK
+791 INSVINQAADQK

-812 EELASLDAQQQ
+812 QELASLDAQQQ
-823 QELNQVGLTAEQKTA
+823 QELSVVGLTAEQKTA
-838 IEEKFAIAKYKVQK
+838 IEEKFAIAKYNVQK
-852 KAFDTE
+852 KAFDIE

-872 NMTSIVISTA
+872 KMTSIVISTA
-882 AAVMKSIAEN
+882 EAVMKSIAAN

-925 APTMPSLSGGGGS
+925 APSMPSLSGGGGS

-946 APTTP
+946 APTTS
-951 TQITTATA
+951 TQVQTETA
-959 GLLGGSNTPTTGQV
+959 GLLGGANTPTTGQV

>member
-6 AVFKL
+6 AIFKL

-31 FNKDLQTTK
+31 FNKDLQQTK

-67 LGIRELSRVIRE
+67 LGIRDLSKVIRE

-91 VVGRE
+91 IVGRE
-96 AINQAGA
+96 AIAQAGA
-103 LKDRIGDLQAQTKVA
+103 LKDRIGDLQSQTKVA

-136 AVFQGLSGVI
+136 AVFQGLTGAI

-154 ALTKTMVKLQAA
+154 ELTKTMVKLQAA

-191 IAVEKIKNFVIGDSA
+191 IGLEKVKNFVMGESA
-206 KAATEAA
+206 SAAREAA
-213 VGEGVLSGANTAVGA
+213 VSEGVLSGANTAVGGSA
-228 SSIFAAGAMKALRA
+228 IFASGALKALKV
-242 AMITTGI
+242 AMITTGV

-262 LMDASENANKLSKA
+262 FMEASEASDKLKKA
-276 QKAASEASRE
+276 QKAASDAAKE

-292 KESGSFTLL
+292 QESGSFTLL
-301 ISRLQATNN
+301 ISRLKDTNN

-347 KNYLAYQRAKYEL
+347 ANYLSYQRAKYEL
-360 QKNEKLIILNLE
+360 QKNEKLIIANLE
-372 KQDKIKRDKIATD
+372 KQDDINRKLRESQNNLNKAVEEGAGKTRKGKMDVEDKFIQDILVNEEATKIAENERENIKNLT
-385 KEILR
+385 KAR
-390 LEKEQDE
+390 DE
-397 IKKNREKKGSGIVFG
+397 
-412 GGTGG
+412 
-417 GTGGQTNFNEANE
+417 A
-430 KSTQKLTAAINENKN
+430 
-445 KLVEL
+445 
-450 NKEGVETE
+450 E
-458 KRFQNYGVA
+458 KRFKSYGGA
-467 ANNAGASIDDLT
+467 ANDAGAAIADLT
-479 NSGAKYIP
+479 NEGKKFVPVEKSKVDAIDK
-487 QTKSSTGA
+487 TK
-495 TKDNTK
+495 
-501 KIIENTE
+501 E
-508 AVDDQNEALSKAA
+508 AIDAQNEALAKAA
-521 DIIQNRLARETSA
+521 DVVQDKLSRETNA
-534 IESAEDLKISMMNEG
+534 VESAEDLKISMMNEG

-571 ANKNEIDAIDDKLQ
+571 ANKNEIDAID
-585 KGTISEKKY
+585 
-594 REKLK
+594 EKLK
-599 EIMETG
+599 LGTLTEQQYRDELKVIMETG
-605 TKNFNDEEKSLMTL
+605 SKNFNDAENLLMTL
-619 TTDKLNEDKRR
+619 TTTKLNEDKRR
-630 LLLTAQELEIDDIN
+630 LLLSAQELEIDDIN

-667 YAKIDKD
+667 YSKIDKD

-709 KDAKARLL
+709 IDAKARLK

-746 KKIKGIKEKGTESA
+746 KKIKGIKEKGAESA
-760 KAIAKQQFEEDN
+760 KAIAKQQFEDDN
-772 EGLNNIIEGAQ
+772 EGLINIIEKAQ
-783 KAQEFANQ
+783 KAQAFANE
-791 INAVINQAAEQK
+791 INSVINQAADQK

-812 EELASLDAQQQ
+812 AELASLDAQQQ
-823 QELNQVGLTAEQKTA
+823 QELNQAGLTAEQKTA
-838 IEEKFAIAKYKVQK
+838 IEQKFAIAKYNVQK
-852 KAFDTE
+852 KAFDQE

-867 REKAL
+867 RDKAL

-938 TGASGEQF
+938 TGASAEQF
-946 APTTP
+946 APTTS
-951 TQITTATA
+951 TNVQTETA

-986 VMVAEAKS
+986 VMVAEQKS

>member
-55 LAAIDQKVKAGG
+55 LAAINQKVIVGG
-67 LGIRELSRVIRE
+67 LGIRELSRIIKE

-96 AINQAGA
+96 AIKQAGA

-118 SSDFKN
+118 SSDFKR

-136 AVFQGLSGVI
+136 AVFQGLTGAI

-154 ALTKTMVKLQAA
+154 SLTKTMVKLQAA
-166 QGIANAVNQVALA
+166 QGIANAVNQVSLA

-191 IAVEKIKNFVIGDSA
+191 IGLEKVKNFVMGDSA
-206 KAATEAA
+206 KAVREAA
-213 VGEGVLSGANTAVGA
+213 VSEGVLSGANTAVG
-228 SSIFAAGAMKALRA
+228 SSAIFASGALKALKV
-242 AMITTGI
+242 AMITTGV

-262 LMDASENANKLSKA
+262 FMEASEASDKLKKA
-276 QKAASEASRE
+276 QKAASDAAKE

-301 ISRLQATNN
+301 ISRLKDTNN

-360 QKNEKLIILNLE
+360 QKNEKLIIANLE
-372 KQDKIKRDKIATD
+372 KQDKIKREQIATE

-390 LEKEQDE
+390 LTKEQDDLR
-397 IKKNREKKGSGIVFG
+397 KSGEGRTASVG
-412 GGTGG
+412 MAGTIN
-417 GTGGQTNFNEANE
+417 T
-430 KSTQKLTAAINENKN
+430 KSEVNSLTDAINEQKN

-450 NKEGVETE
+450 NKEEVNAE
-458 KRFQNYGVA
+458 KRFESYGGA
-467 ANNAGASIDDLT
+467 ANDAGAAIDDLT
-479 NSGAKYIP
+479 NNGKKFIP
-487 QTKSSTGA
+487 VEKSKTDAIDKTK
-495 TKDNTK
+495 
-501 KIIENTE
+501 E
-508 AVDDQNEALSKAA
+508 AIDAQNEALAKAA
-521 DIIQNRLARETSA
+521 DIVQDKLSRETSA

-571 ANKNEIDAIDDKLQ
+571 ANKNEIDAID
-585 KGTISEKKY
+585 
-594 REKLK
+594 EKLK
-599 EIMETG
+599 LGTLTEQQYRDELKVIMETG
-605 TKNFNDEEKSLMTL
+605 TKNFNDAENSLMTL
-619 TTDKLNEDKRR
+619 TTTKLNDDKRR

-644 KAFDQ
+644 KSFDQ
-649 KDLTEVQRL
+649 KDITEVQRL

-696 EQENA
+696 ETEKA
-701 LANLEFED
+701 LANIEFED
-709 KDAKARLL
+709 IDAKARLL

-746 KKIKGIKEKGTESA
+746 KKIKGIKEKGAESA

-772 EGLNNIIEGAQ
+772 KQLIGIIEGAQ
-783 KAQEFANQ
+783 KAQAFANE
-791 INAVINQAAEQK
+791 INSVINQAADQK

-812 EELASLDAQQQ
+812 QELASLDAQQQ
-823 QELNQVGLTAEQKTA
+823 QELAVVGLTAEQKTA
-838 IEEKFAIAKYKVQK
+838 IEEKFAIAKYNVQK
-852 KAFDTE
+852 KAFDIE
-858 DKLNRQKFN
+858 DKLNRAKFN
-867 REKAL
+867 RDKAMK
-872 NMTSIVISTA
+872 MTSIVISTA
-882 AAVMKSIAEN
+882 EAVVKSLAEN
-892 GGVPA
+892 GGAPV
-897 GVPFGIAS
+897 GIPFAIAT
-905 GVLGAAQLAVVA
+905 GALGAAQLAVVA
-917 SSKYQGGS
+917 ASKYQGGT
-925 APTMPSLSGGGGS
+925 APSMPSFSSGGGS

-946 APTTP
+946 APTTS
-951 TQITTATA
+951 TQAQTETE

>member
-6 AVFKL
+6 AIFKL

-31 FNKDLQTTK
+31 FNKDLQQTK

-96 AINQAGA
+96 AIAQAGA

-136 AVFQGLSGVI
+136 AVFQGLSGAI

-154 ALTKTMVKLQAA
+154 ELTKTMVKLQAA

-191 IAVEKIKNFVIGDSA
+191 IAIEKVKNFVMKDSA
-206 KAATEAA
+206 SAASEAA
-213 VGEGVLSGANTAVGA
+213 VGEGLLAGANTAVGGTA
-228 SSIFAAGAMKALRA
+228 TFAAGAMKALKV
-242 AMITTGI
+242 AMITTGV
-249 GALVVGVGFLVSK
+249 GALVVGVGYLVTK
-262 LMDASENANKLSKA
+262 MMDAADASDKLKKS
-276 QKAASEASRE
+276 QKAAADAAKE
-286 QSSAIA
+286 QSSAVA
-292 KESGSFTLL
+292 KESGSFALL

-310 GSVERKKLIKEVNA
+310 GSEERKKLIKEINA

-347 KNYLAYQRAKYEL
+347 KNYLAYQTQKYYL
-360 QKNEKLIILNLE
+360 QKNEKAMIANLD
-372 KQDKIKRDKIATD
+372 KQGEIKRDQIAAD
-385 KEILR
+385 KEIIKLT
-390 LEKEQDE
+390 KEQE
-397 IKKNREKKGSGIVFG
+397 ELKKSGEGRRASVG
-412 GGTGG
+412 MAGTIN
-417 GTGGQTNFNEANE
+417 T
-430 KSTQKLTAAINENKN
+430 KSEVNQLTDAINEQKN
-445 KLVEL
+445 KLVQL
-450 NKEGVETE
+450 SKEQIAAE
-458 KRFQNYGVA
+458 KRFQSYGVA
-467 ANNAGASIDDLT
+467 ANDAGAKIDGLT
-479 NSGAKYIP
+479 NNGKKFVEQS
-487 QTKSSTGA
+487 KSSTEK
-495 TKDNTK
+495 TEKNTDA
-501 KIIENTE
+501 ID
-508 AVDDQNEALSKAA
+508 AQNEALSKAA
-521 DIIQNRLARETSA
+521 DIIQDKLSRETSA
-534 IESAEDLKISMMNEG
+534 IESAEDLKISMMSEG

-571 ANKNEIDAIDDKLQ
+571 ANKNEIDAID
-585 KGTISEKKY
+585 
-594 REKLK
+594 EKLK
-599 EIMETG
+599 LGTLTEQQYRDELKVIMETG
-605 TKNFNDEEKSLMTL
+605 TKNFNDAENSLMTL
-619 TTDKLNEDKRR
+619 TTTKLNEDKRR
-630 LLLTAQELEIDDIN
+630 LLLSAQELEIDDIN

-649 KDLTEVQRL
+649 KDITEVQRL

-667 YAKIDKD
+667 YAKIERD

-746 KKIKGIKEKGTESA
+746 KKIKGIKEKGADSA

-772 EGLNNIIEGAQ
+772 QGLINIIEGAQ
-783 KAQEFANQ
+783 KAQAFANE

-812 EELASLDAQQQ
+812 AELASLDAQQAK
-823 QELNQVGLTAEQKTA
+823 ELSVVGLTAEQKTA
-838 IEEKFAIAKYKVQK
+838 IEEKFAIAKYNVQK
-852 KAFDTE
+852 KAFDVE

-872 NMTSIVISTA
+872 KMTSIVISTA
-882 AAVMKSIAEN
+882 EAVVKSLAEN
-892 GGVPA
+892 GGAPA
-897 GVPFGIAS
+897 GIPFAIAT
-905 GVLGAAQLAVVA
+905 GALGAAQLAVVA
-917 SSKYQGGS
+917 ASKYQGGT
-925 APTMPSLSGGGGS
+925 APSMPSFSSGGGS

-946 APTTP
+946 APTTS
-951 TQITTATA
+951 TQATTETA
-959 GLLGGSNTPTTGQV
+959 GLLNGSNTPTTGQV

>member
-31 FNKDLQTTK
+31 FNKDLQATQTTAASGTGVNKLSTDLAALDAKIK
-40 TIQADSTGSDNFAAK
+40 TGGLSMQEMNKVMKDYQTIAIQAGTESPIGKQAMANAAT
-55 LAAIDQKVKAGG
+55 
-67 LGIRELSRVIRE
+67 
-79 YQSVAIAAGEES
+79 
-91 VVGRE
+91 
-96 AINQAGA
+96 
-103 LKDRIGDLQAQTKVA
+103 LKDQIGDIRARTTLLASDTIKLDTAMAGLQTGV
-118 SSDFKN
+118 
-124 LDLAIA
+124 
-130 GIGTGA
+130 GI
-136 AVFQGLSGVI
+136 FQGIQGAVALAGV
-146 ALTGIENE
+146 ENE
-154 ALTKTMVKLQAA
+154 NLTKTMVKLQAV
-166 QGIANAVNQVALA
+166 QGVSNAINIVAKNLNKDSILGLQV
-179 LNSDAVLGIQLR
+179 R
-191 IAVEKIKNFVIGDSA
+191 IGFEKLKNFVMGESVA
-206 KAATEAA
+206 SSTQAA
-213 VGEGVLSGANTAVGA
+213 VSEGGLATANTAVGTTGL
-228 SSIFAAGAMKALRA
+228 FAAGGMKALRV
-242 AMITTGI
+242 AMISTGI
-249 GALVVGVGFLVSK
+249 GALVIGVGYLVTK
-262 LMDASENANKLSKA
+262 MMDAADASDKLKKS
-276 QKAASEASRE
+276 QKAASDAAKE

-310 GSVERKKLIKEVNA
+310 GSEERKKLIKQVNA

-330 TNLKDEAKFQFA
+330 ANLKDEAKFQFA

-347 KNYLAYQRAKYEL
+347 KNYLAYQTQKYYL
-360 QKNEKLIILNLE
+360 QKNEKAMNANLE
-372 KQDKIKRDKIATD
+372 KQDEINRKLRESQNNLNKAVEEGAGKTRKGKMDVEDKFIQDILVNQEATKIAENERENIKNLTKARD
-385 KEILR
+385 DAKER
-390 LEKEQDE
+390 
-397 IKKNREKKGSGIVFG
+397 F
-412 GGTGG
+412 
-417 GTGGQTNFNEANE
+417 
-430 KSTQKLTAAINENKN
+430 KS
-445 KLVEL
+445 
-450 NKEGVETE
+450 
-458 KRFQNYGVA
+458 YGAA
-467 ANNAGASIDDLT
+467 ANNAGNAIAGLT
-479 NSGAKYIP
+479 NDGKKFVEQS
-487 QTKSSTGA
+487 KSSTEK
-495 TKDNTK
+495 TEKNTK
-501 KIIENTE
+501 KIKENTE

-521 DIIQNRLARETSA
+521 DIIQNRLSRETDA
-534 IESAEDLKISMMNEG
+534 IESAEDLKISMMKEG

-571 ANKNEIDAIDDKLQ
+571 ANKKEIDAIDEKLQ
-585 KGTISEKKY
+585 KGSLSEEKY
-594 REKLK
+594 RKKLK

-605 TKNFNDEEKSLMTL
+605 SKNFNDAEKELMTL
-619 TTDKLNEDKRR
+619 TTNKLNEDKRR
-630 LLLTAQELEIDDIN
+630 LLLSAQELEIDDIN
-644 KAFDQ
+644 KSFDQ
-649 KDLTEVQRL
+649 KDITEVQRL

-686 AKFLNDIMLN
+686 AKFLNNIILN

-709 KDAKARLL
+709 IDAKARLL

-723 NANEKITQKQHDD
+723 NANEKITQEQHDA

-746 KKIKGIKEKGTESA
+746 KKIKGIKEKGLESA
-760 KAIAKQQFEEDN
+760 KAIAAQEFNDNNKQ
-772 EGLNNIIEGAQ
+772 LNDIIEGAQ
-783 KAQEFANQ
+783 KAQAFANE

-812 EELASLDAQQQ
+812 AEIASLDAQQQ
-823 QELNQVGLTAEQKTA
+823 QELNQANLSAEQKTA
-838 IEEKFAIAKYKVQK
+838 IEQKFAIAKFNVQK
-852 KAFDTE
+852 KAFDVE

-872 NMTSIVISTA
+872 NMTNIVISTA
-882 AAVMKSIAEN
+882 AAVMKSIAAN

-925 APTMPSLSGGGGS
+925 APTMPSFSGGAGS

-951 TQITTATA
+951 ATTTTTA
-959 GLLGGSNTPTTGQV
+959 GLLGNASNTPTTGQV

-986 VMVAEAKS
+986 VMVAEQKS

>member
-26 KAIQG
+26 KAIQE
-31 FNKDLQTTK
+31 FNKDLQQTK
-40 TIQADSTGSDNFAAK
+40 TIQGDSKASDNFGK
-55 LAAIDQKVKAGG
+55 QLAAIDQKVKAGG

-79 YQSVAIAAGEES
+79 YQSIAIAAGEES
-91 VVGRE
+91 VIGRE
-96 AINQAGA
+96 AIAQAGK

-118 SSDFKN
+118 ASDFKR
-124 LDLAIA
+124 LDIAIA

-136 AVFQGLSGVI
+136 AVFQGLTGAI

-206 KAATEAA
+206 KVATEAA
-213 VGEGVLSGANTAVGA
+213 VGEGILSGANTAVGA

-249 GALVVGVGFLVSK
+249 GALVVGVGYLVSK
-262 LMDASENANKLSKA
+262 FMDASEASDKLKKS
-276 QKAASEASRE
+276 QKAASEASRD
-286 QSSAIA
+286 QSSNIA
-292 KESGSFTLL
+292 KETSGFILL
-301 ISRLQATNN
+301 TTQLKNTTN
-310 GSVERKKLIKEVNA
+310 GSKERSTLIKQINS
-324 TYGTTF
+324 TYGTTL

-342 LNQEL
+342 LNQEV
-347 KNYLAYQRAKYEL
+347 KNYIAYQTAKIKIQAGE
-360 QKNEKLIILNLE
+360 KAFEKLVIDGMELE
-372 KQDKIKRDKIATD
+372 KKKAKLIQENLLKEGKGREKAVQGYRQGFSDMKQDTEILTKQIETSTNKEIEAINQKIAKNNAMVESIGKANTELLNSQNKLSD
-385 KEILR
+385 NG
-390 LEKEQDE
+390 
-397 IKKNREKKGSGIVFG
+397 KKFVP
-412 GGTGG
+412 
-417 GTGGQTNFNEANE
+417 AE
-430 KSTQKLTAAINENKN
+430 KSKVDAIDKT
-445 KLVEL
+445 
-450 NKEGVETE
+450 KE
-458 KRFQNYGVA
+458 A
-467 ANNAGASIDDLT
+467 ID
-479 NSGAKYIP
+479 A
-487 QTKSSTGA
+487 
-495 TKDNTK
+495 
-501 KIIENTE
+501 
-508 AVDDQNEALSKAA
+508 QNEALEKAA
-521 DIIQNRLARETSA
+521 NIIQDKLSRETNA
-534 IESAEDLKISMMNEG
+534 IESAEDLKISMMQDG

-571 ANKNEIDAIDDKLQ
+571 ANKKEIDALDEKLQ
-585 KGTISEKKY
+585 KGTLNEQQY
-594 REKLK
+594 RDQLK
-599 EIMETG
+599 AIMETG
-605 TKNFNDEEKSLMTL
+605 TKNFSESENTLMNL
-619 TTDKLNEDKRR
+619 TTTKLNEDKRR
-630 LLLTAQELEIDDIN
+630 LLLSAQELEIDDIN

-701 LANLEFED
+701 LANIEFED
-709 KDAKARLL
+709 IDAKARLL

-746 KKIKGIKEKGTESA
+746 KKIKGIKEKGAESA

-772 EGLNNIIEGAQ
+772 QGLINIIEGAQ
-783 KAQEFANQ
+783 KAQAFANE

-812 EELASLDAQQQ
+812 AELASLDAQQAK
-823 QELNQVGLTAEQKTA
+823 ELSQAGLTAEQKTA
-838 IEEKFAIAKYKVQK
+838 IEEKFAIAKYNVQK
-852 KAFDTE
+852 KAFDIE
-858 DKLNRQKFN
+858 DKLNRAKFN
-867 REKAL
+867 REKAMK
-872 NMTSIVISTA
+872 MTSIVISTA
-882 AAVMKSIAEN
+882 EAVVKSLAAN
-892 GGVPA
+892 GGAPA
-897 GVPFGIAS
+897 GIPFAIAT
-905 GVLGAAQLAVVA
+905 GALGAAQLAVVA
-917 SSKYQGGS
+917 ASKYQGGT
-925 APTMPSLSGGGGS
+925 APSMPSLSGGGGS

-946 APTTP
+946 APTTS
-951 TQITTATA
+951 TNVQTETA

-986 VMVAEAKS
+986 VMVAEQKS

>member
-6 AVFKL
+6 AIFKL

-96 AINQAGA
+96 AIAQAGA
-103 LKDRIGDLQAQTKVA
+103 LKDRIGDLQSQTKVA
-118 SSDFKN
+118 SSDFKR

-136 AVFQGLSGVI
+136 AVFQGLSGAI

-154 ALTKTMVKLQAA
+154 SLTKTMVKLQAA

-191 IAVEKIKNFVIGDSA
+191 IAIEKVKNFVMKDSA
-206 KAATEAA
+206 SAATQAA
-213 VGEGVLSGANTAVGA
+213 VSEGVLSGANTAVGT
-228 SSIFAAGAMKALRA
+228 SSMFAAGGLKALKV

-262 LMDASENANKLSKA
+262 MMDAADASDKLKKS
-276 QKAASEASRE
+276 QKAAADAAKE
-286 QSSAIA
+286 QSSAVA
-292 KESGSFTLL
+292 KESGSFALL

-310 GSVERKKLIKEVNA
+310 GSEERKKLIKQVNA

-330 TNLKDEAKFQFA
+330 ANLKDEAKFQFA

-347 KNYLAYQRAKYEL
+347 KNYLAYQTQKYYL
-360 QKNEKLIILNLE
+360 QKNEKAMNANLD
-372 KQDKIKRDKIATD
+372 KQGEIKRDQIATD

-390 LEKEQDE
+390 LQKEQDDL
-397 IKKNREKKGSGIVFG
+397 KKKGGGRVASVGIA
-412 GGTGG
+412 GTIN
-417 GTGGQTNFNEANE
+417 T
-430 KSTQKLTAAINENKN
+430 KSEVNSLTDAINEQKN

-450 NKEGVETE
+450 TKEKAAAEL
-458 KRFQNYGVA
+458 RFKAYGAA
-467 ANNAGASIDDLT
+467 ANDAGNAIAGLT
-479 NSGAKYIP
+479 NDGKKFVEQTRSSSGA
-487 QTKSSTGA
+487 TN
-495 TKDNTK
+495 DNSNAIDK
-501 KIIENTE
+501 NTE
-508 AVDDQNEALSKAA
+508 AIDAQNEALSKAA
-521 DIIQNRLARETSA
+521 DIIQDKLSRESSA
-534 IESAEDLKISMMNEG
+534 IESAEDLKISMMSEG

-571 ANKNEIDAIDDKLQ
+571 ANKNEIDAID
-585 KGTISEKKY
+585 
-594 REKLK
+594 EKLK
-599 EIMETG
+599 LGTLTEQQYRDELKAIMETG
-605 TKNFNDEEKSLMTL
+605 TKNFNDAENSLMTL
-619 TTDKLNEDKRR
+619 TTTKLNEDKRR
-630 LLLTAQELEIDDIN
+630 LLLSAQELEIDDIN

-667 YAKIDKD
+667 YAKIERD

-746 KKIKGIKEKGTESA
+746 KKIKGIKEKGADSA

-772 EGLNNIIEGAQ
+772 QGLINIIEGAQ
-783 KAQEFANQ
+783 KAQAFANE

-812 EELASLDAQQQ
+812 AELASLDAQQQ
-823 QELNQVGLTAEQKTA
+823 QELNQAGLTAEQKTA
-838 IEEKFAIAKYKVQK
+838 IEEKFAIAKYNVQK
-852 KAFDTE
+852 KAFDAE

-872 NMTSIVISTA
+872 KMTSIVISTA
-882 AAVMKSIAEN
+882 EAVMKSIAAN
-892 GGVPA
+892 GGAPA
-897 GVPFGIAS
+897 GIPFGVAT
-905 GVLGAAQLAVVA
+905 GLLGAAQLAVVA

-946 APTTP
+946 APTTS
-951 TQITTATA
+951 TQAQTETA
-959 GLLGGSNTPTTGQV
+959 GLLNGSNTPTTGQV

>member
-31 FNKDLQTTK
+31 FNKDLQQTK
-40 TIQADSTGSDNFAAK
+40 TIQADSKGSDNFAAK

-118 SSDFKN
+118 SSDFKR
-124 LDLAIA
+124 LDIAIA

-136 AVFQGLSGVI
+136 AVFQGLSGAI

-179 LNSDAVLGIQLR
+179 LNSDSVLGIQLR
-191 IAVEKIKNFVIGDSA
+191 IGLEKVKNFVIGDSA
-206 KAATEAA
+206 KVATQAA
-213 VGEGVLSGANTAVGA
+213 VGEGILSGANTAVGGSA
-228 SSIFAAGAMKALRA
+228 IFASGAMKALKI
-242 AMITTGI
+242 AMVTTGI
-249 GALVVGVGFLVSK
+249 GALVVGVGFLVQK
-262 LMDASENANKLSKA
+262 LMSATESSDKFKEA
-276 QKAASEASRE
+276 QKAATAAAKEESKSIAQESVGFI
-286 QSSAIA
+286 SLIA
-292 KESGSFTLL
+292 KLK
-301 ISRLQATNN
+301 ATNN
-310 GSVERKKLIKEVNA
+310 GSAERKKLIKEVNA

-342 LNQEL
+342 LNQEV
-347 KNYLAYQRAKYEL
+347 KNYIAYQRAKYEL
-360 QKNEKLIILNLE
+360 QKNDKKIQELIA
-372 KQDKIKRDKIATD
+372 K
-385 KEILR
+385 
-390 LEKEQDE
+390 QDE
-397 IKKNREKKGSGIVFG
+397 ITIKKNNAAAAISLNKFKPKSASGTDAPKI
-412 GGTGG
+412 
-417 GTGGQTNFNEANE
+417 NYSNAANE
-430 KSTQKLTAAINENKN
+430 KIVNESNAQIKTIEN
-445 KLVEL
+445 TLL
-450 NKEGVETE
+450 SLGL
-458 KRFQNYGVA
+458 A
-467 ANNAGASIDDLT
+467 ANGASSQIDELT
-479 NSGAKYIP
+479 NGGKKFVP
-487 QTKSSTGA
+487 QTRSSTGA
-495 TKDNTK
+495 TNDNSDALDK
-501 KIIENTE
+501 NTD
-508 AVDDQNEALSKAA
+508 AIDAQNEALSKAA
-521 DIIQNRLARETSA
+521 DIVQDKLSRESSA

-558 ETYGDFRDDLIKK
+558 ETYGDFRDDLVKK
-571 ANKNEIDAIDDKLQ
+571 ANKNEIDAID
-585 KGTISEKKY
+585 
-594 REKLK
+594 EKLK
-599 EIMETG
+599 LGTLTEQQYRDELKAIMENG
-605 TKNFNDEEKSLMTL
+605 EKNFSQAELDLMTL
-619 TTDKLNEDKRR
+619 TTTKLNDDKRR
-630 LLLTAQELEIDDIN
+630 LKLSAQELEIDDIN
-644 KAFDQ
+644 KSFDQ
-649 KDLTEVQRL
+649 KDITEVQRL

-667 YAKIDKD
+667 YAKIDRD

-696 EQENA
+696 ETENA
-701 LANLEFED
+701 LANIEFED

-746 KKIKGIKEKGTESA
+746 KKIKGIKEKGAESD
-760 KAIAKQQFEEDN
+760 KAIAKKKFEEDN
-772 EGLNNIIEGAQ
+772 KQLIAIIEGAQ
-783 KAQEFANQ
+783 KAQAFANE
-791 INAVINQAAEQK
+791 INSVINQAADQK

-812 EELASLDAQQQ
+812 QELANLDAQQQ
-823 QELNQVGLTAEQKTA
+823 QELSVVGLTAEQKTA
-838 IEEKFAIAKYKVQK
+838 IEEKFAIAKYNVQK
-852 KAFDTE
+852 KAFDIE

-867 REKAL
+867 REKAMK
-872 NMTSIVISTA
+872 MTSIVISTA
-882 AAVMKSIAEN
+882 EAVVKSLAEN
-892 GGVPA
+892 GGAPV
-897 GVPFGIAS
+897 GIPFAIAT
-905 GVLGAAQLAVVA
+905 GALGAAQLAVVA
-917 SSKYQGGS
+917 ASKYQGGT
-925 APTMPSLSGGGGS
+925 APSMPSFSSGGGS

-946 APTTP
+946 APTTS
-951 TQITTATA
+951 TQAQTETA

>member
-103 LKDRIGDLQAQTKVA
+103 LKDRIGDLQSQTKVA

-124 LDLAIA
+124 LDIAIA

-136 AVFQGLSGVI
+136 AVFQGLSGAI

-179 LNSDAVLGIQLR
+179 LNNDAVLGIQLR
-191 IAVEKIKNFVIGDSA
+191 IAIEKIKNFVMGDSA
-206 KAATEAA
+206 KAATQAA
-213 VGEGVLSGANTAVGA
+213 VGEGVLSGANTAVGT
-228 SSIFAAGAMKALRA
+228 SSLFAAGALKAFKIALV
-242 AMITTGI
+242 TTGI
-249 GALVVGVGFLVSK
+249 GALVVGLGFLVSK
-262 LMDASENANKLSKA
+262 MMDATAA
-276 QKAASEASRE
+276 QKLNNKVRQEALTS
-286 QSSAIA
+286 IA
-292 KESGSFTLL
+292 KELSAADKLKKQINDENTTRAEKTKIVKDFQKQYPSILSNVNAEKNSIQEINSALELNIGLL
-301 ISRLQATNN
+301 RLQAKAKAISSLREEEFKKQIIAQT
-310 GSVERKKLIKEVNA
+310 STVEEQMSTFDKFADGGFLGFFMDTEYDETGIGGKNRKKAIDQTNTQISALDALDIANTNEMNQLIKKGAVIKEEIGKVKTIKN
-324 TYGTTF
+324 
-330 TNLKDEAKFQFA
+330 NQHEREIKINDEA
-342 LNQEL
+342 
-347 KNYLAYQRAKYEL
+347 
-360 QKNEKLIILNLE
+360 EKLEAEREAARLKSADVIL
-372 KQDKIKRDKIATD
+372 DK
-385 KEILR
+385 
-390 LEKEQDE
+390 
-397 IKKNREKKGSGIVFG
+397 
-412 GGTGG
+412 
-417 GTGGQTNFNEANE
+417 
-430 KSTQKLTAAINENKN
+430 
-445 KLVEL
+445 
-450 NKEGVETE
+450 
-458 KRFQNYGVA
+458 
-467 ANNAGASIDDLT
+467 
-479 NSGAKYIP
+479 
-487 QTKSSTGA
+487 
-495 TKDNTK
+495 
-501 KIIENTE
+501 
-508 AVDDQNEALSKAA
+508 LS
-521 DIIQNRLARETSA
+521 RETSA
-534 IESAEDLKISMMNEG
+534 IESAEDLKIAMMVDG
-549 KAKQLAILD
+549 KAKQESILL
-558 ETYGDFRDDLIKK
+558 ETYGDFREDLVKK
-571 ANKNEIDAIDDKLQ
+571 ANKNEIDALD
-585 KGTISEKKY
+585 
-594 REKLK
+594 EKLK
-599 EIMETG
+599 LGTLTEQQYRDELQAIMENG
-605 TKNFNDEEKSLMTL
+605 SKNFSDAERNLDEL
-619 TTDKLNEDKRR
+619 TFAKFVDDKRR
-630 LLLTAQELEIDDIN
+630 LRLTAQELEIDDIN
-644 KAFDQ
+644 KAFNQ
-649 KDLTEVQRL
+649 KDITEVQRL

-667 YAKIDKD
+667 YAKIDRD

-696 EQENA
+696 ETENA
-701 LANLEFED
+701 LANIEFED
-709 KDAKARLL
+709 IDAKARLL

-746 KKIKGIKEKGTESA
+746 KKIKGIKEKGAESD
-760 KAIAKQQFEEDN
+760 KAIAKQKFEEDN
-772 EGLNNIIEGAQ
+772 KQLNDIIEGAQ
-783 KAQEFANQ
+783 KALDFANE
-791 INAVINQAAEQK
+791 INSVINQAADQK

-812 EELASLDAQQQ
+812 QELASLDAQQQ
-823 QELNQVGLTAEQKTA
+823 QELAVVGLTAEQKTA
-838 IEEKFAIAKYKVQK
+838 IEEKFAIAKYNVQK
-852 KAFDTE
+852 KAFDVE

-867 REKAL
+867 REKAMK
-872 NMTSIVISTA
+872 MTSIVISTA
-882 AAVMKSIAEN
+882 EAVMKSIAAN

-925 APTMPSLSGGGGS
+925 APSMPSLSGGGGS

-946 APTTP
+946 APTTS
-951 TQITTATA
+951 TQAQTETA
-959 GLLGGSNTPTTGQV
+959 GLLNGSNTPTTGQV

>member
-31 FNKDLQTTK
+31 FNKDLQQTK
-40 TIQADSTGSDNFAAK
+40 TIQSDSKGSDNFAAK

-96 AINQAGA
+96 AINQAGK

-136 AVFQGLSGVI
+136 AVFQGLTGAI

-154 ALTKTMVKLQAA
+154 ELTKTMVKLQAA

-191 IAVEKIKNFVIGDSA
+191 IAIEKVKNFVMGDSA
-206 KAATEAA
+206 SIAREAA
-213 VGEGVLSGANTAVGA
+213 ISEGVLSGANTAVGGSA
-228 SSIFAAGAMKALRA
+228 IFASGAMKTLKI
-242 AMITTGI
+242 AMISTGI
-249 GALVVGVGFLVSK
+249 GALVVGVGYLVTK

-276 QKAASEASRE
+276 QKAASDAAKE
-286 QSSAIA
+286 QSKSIA
-292 KESGSFTLL
+292 QESGSFTLL
-301 ISRLQATNN
+301 ISRLKDTNN

-330 TNLKDEAKFQFA
+330 TNIKDEAKFQFA

-347 KNYLAYQRAKYEL
+347 KNYLSYQRAKYEL
-360 QKNEKLIILNLE
+360 QKNEKLIIANLE
-372 KQDKIKRDKIATD
+372 KQDEINRKLKESQNNLNKAVEEGAGKTRKGKMDVEDKFLQDILVNEEATKIA
-385 KEILR
+385 ENER
-390 LEKEQDE
+390 EN
-397 IKKNREKKGSGIVFG
+397 IKSLTKAKA
-412 GGTGG
+412 
-417 GTGGQTNFNEANE
+417 EA
-430 KSTQKLTAAINENKN
+430 
-445 KLVEL
+445 
-450 NKEGVETE
+450 E
-458 KRFQNYGVA
+458 KRFESYGGA
-467 ANNAGASIDDLT
+467 ANDAGAEIAGLANEGKKFVPAEKSKKDAID
-479 NSGAKYIP
+479 K
-487 QTKSSTGA
+487 TK
-495 TKDNTK
+495 
-501 KIIENTE
+501 E
-508 AVDDQNEALSKAA
+508 AIDAQNEALAKAA
-521 DIIQNRLARETSA
+521 DVVQDKLSRETSA

-549 KAKQLAILD
+549 KSKQLAILD

-571 ANKNEIDAIDDKLQ
+571 ANKNEIDAID
-585 KGTISEKKY
+585 
-594 REKLK
+594 EKLK
-599 EIMETG
+599 LGTLTEQQYRDELKVIMETG
-605 TKNFNDEEKSLMTL
+605 TKNFNDAENSLMTL
-619 TTDKLNEDKRR
+619 TTTKLNEDKRR
-630 LLLTAQELEIDDIN
+630 LLLSAQELEIDDIN
-644 KAFDQ
+644 KSFDQ
-649 KDLTEVQRL
+649 KDITEAQRL

-667 YAKIDKD
+667 YSKIDKD

-701 LANLEFED
+701 LANIEFED

-772 EGLNNIIEGAQ
+772 KQLIGIIEGAQ
-783 KAQEFANQ
+783 KAQAFANE

-812 EELASLDAQQQ
+812 AELASLDAQQAK
-823 QELNQVGLTAEQKTA
+823 ELSQAGLTAEQKTA
-838 IEEKFAIAKYKVQK
+838 IEEKFAIAKYNVQK
-852 KAFDTE
+852 KAFDIE
-858 DKLNRQKFN
+858 DKLNRAKFN
-867 REKAL
+867 RDKAMK
-872 NMTSIVISTA
+872 MTSIVISTA
-882 AAVMKSIAEN
+882 EAVVKSLAEN
-892 GGVPA
+892 GGAPA
-897 GVPFGIAS
+897 GIPFAIAT
-905 GVLGAAQLAVVA
+905 GALGAAQLAVVA
-917 SSKYQGGS
+917 ASKYQGGT
-925 APTMPSLSGGGGS
+925 APSMPSFSSGGGS

-951 TQITTATA
+951 TNVQTETA
-959 GLLGGSNTPTTGQV
+959 GLLNGSNTPTTGQV

-986 VMVAEAKS
+986 VMVAEQKS

>member
-67 LGIRELSRVIRE
+67 LGIRELSKVIRE

-96 AINQAGA
+96 AIAQAGA

-136 AVFQGLSGVI
+136 AVFQGLTGAI

-191 IAVEKIKNFVIGDSA
+191 IAIEKIKNFVMGDSA
-206 KAATEAA
+206 KAAREAA
-213 VGEGVLSGANTAVGA
+213 ISEGVLSGANTAVGT
-228 SSIFAAGAMKALRA
+228 SSLFAAGALKAFKIALV
-242 AMITTGI
+242 TTGI
-249 GALVVGVGFLVSK
+249 GALVVGLGFLVSK
-262 LMDASENANKLSKA
+262 MMDATAA
-276 QKAASEASRE
+276 QKLNNKVRQEALTS
-286 QSSAIA
+286 IA
-292 KESGSFTLL
+292 KELSAADKLKKQINDENTTRAEKTKIVKDFQKQYPSILSNVNAEKNSIQEINSALELNIGLL
-301 ISRLQATNN
+301 RLQAKAKAISSLREEEFKKQIIAQT
-310 GSVERKKLIKEVNA
+310 STVEEQMSTFDKFADGGFLGFFMDTEYDETGIGGKNRKKAIDQTNTQISALDALDIANTNEMNQLIKKGAVIKEEVGKV
-324 TYGTTF
+324 GTIK
-330 TNLKDEAKFQFA
+330 NNQHEREIKINEEA
-342 LNQEL
+342 
-347 KNYLAYQRAKYEL
+347 
-360 QKNEKLIILNLE
+360 EKLEAEREAARLKSADVIL
-372 KQDKIKRDKIATD
+372 DK
-385 KEILR
+385 
-390 LEKEQDE
+390 
-397 IKKNREKKGSGIVFG
+397 
-412 GGTGG
+412 
-417 GTGGQTNFNEANE
+417 
-430 KSTQKLTAAINENKN
+430 
-445 KLVEL
+445 
-450 NKEGVETE
+450 
-458 KRFQNYGVA
+458 
-467 ANNAGASIDDLT
+467 
-479 NSGAKYIP
+479 
-487 QTKSSTGA
+487 
-495 TKDNTK
+495 
-501 KIIENTE
+501 
-508 AVDDQNEALSKAA
+508 LS
-521 DIIQNRLARETSA
+521 RETSA

-571 ANKNEIDAIDDKLQ
+571 ANKNEIDAID
-585 KGTISEKKY
+585 
-594 REKLK
+594 EKLK
-599 EIMETG
+599 LGTLTEQQYRDELKAIMENG
-605 TKNFNDEEKSLMTL
+605 EKNFSQAELDLMTL
-619 TTDKLNEDKRR
+619 TTTKLNDDKRR
-630 LLLTAQELEIDDIN
+630 LKLSAQELEIDDIN

-667 YAKIDKD
+667 YSKIDKD

-701 LANLEFED
+701 LANIEFED

-772 EGLNNIIEGAQ
+772 QGLINIIEGAQ
-783 KAQEFANQ
+783 KAQAFANE

-812 EELASLDAQQQ
+812 EELASLDAQQAK
-823 QELNQVGLTAEQKTA
+823 ELSQAGLTAEQKTA
-838 IEEKFAIAKYKVQK
+838 IEEKFAIAKYNVQK
-852 KAFDTE
+852 KAFDIE
-858 DKLNRQKFN
+858 DKLNRAKFN
-867 REKAL
+867 REKAMK
-872 NMTSIVISTA
+872 MTSIVISTA
-882 AAVMKSIAEN
+882 EAVVKSLAEN
-892 GGVPA
+892 GGAPA
-897 GVPFGIAS
+897 GIPFAIAT
-905 GVLGAAQLAVVA
+905 GALGAAQLAVVA
-917 SSKYQGGS
+917 ASKYQGGT
-925 APTMPSLSGGGGS
+925 APSMPSFSSGGGS

-951 TQITTATA
+951 TNVQTETA
-959 GLLGGSNTPTTGQV
+959 GLLNGSNTPTTGQV

-986 VMVAEAKS
+986 VMVAEQKS

>member
-6 AVFKL
+6 AIFKL
-11 RVDTGNSVADINAAD
+11 RVDTGNSVEDINAAD

-31 FNKDLQTTK
+31 FNKDLQQTK
-40 TIQADSTGSDNFAAK
+40 TIQADSKGSDNFAAK

-118 SSDFKN
+118 SSDFKR

-136 AVFQGLSGVI
+136 AVFQGLSGAI

-179 LNSDAVLGIQLR
+179 LNSDSVLGIQLR
-191 IAVEKIKNFVIGDSA
+191 IAIEKVKNFVMKDSA
-206 KAATEAA
+206 AAATQAA
-213 VGEGVLSGANTAVGA
+213 AGEGILSAANTAVGGSA
-228 SSIFAAGAMKALRA
+228 IFASGAMKALKV
-242 AMITTGI
+242 AMITTGV
-249 GALVVGVGFLVSK
+249 GALVVGVGFLVQK
-262 LMDASENANKLSKA
+262 LMGASEASDKLKEA
-276 QKAASEASRE
+276 QKAAADAVKEE
-286 QSSAIA
+286 TSSIA
-292 KESGSFTLL
+292 KESGAFALM
-301 ISRLQATNN
+301 ISRLKATNN
-310 GSVERKKLIKEVNA
+310 GSKERAVLIKEVNA

-330 TNLKDEAKFQFA
+330 ANLKDEAKFQFA

-347 KNYLAYQRAKYEL
+347 KNYLAYQTQKYYL
-360 QKNEKLIILNLE
+360 QKNEKAMNDNLDKQGQLTIKLNKAQAFLNTSRKMLSDAQS
-372 KQDKIKRDKIATD
+372 KQDALVPQSFYQNVERDQKVVN
-385 KEILR
+385 EINS
-390 LEKEQDE
+390 Q
-397 IKKNREKKGSGIVFG
+397 I
-412 GGTGG
+412 T
-417 GTGGQTNFNEANE
+417 QA
-430 KSTQKLTAAINENKN
+430 KSTFLS
-445 KLVEL
+445 
-450 NKEGVETE
+450 
-458 KRFQNYGVA
+458 YGVA
-467 ANNAGASIDDLT
+467 ANNAGKEIAGLT
-479 NSGAKYIP
+479 NNGAKFVP
-487 QTKSSTGA
+487 QTRSSTGA
-495 TKDNTK
+495 LHDNSDALDK
-501 KIIENTE
+501 NTD
-508 AVDDQNEALSKAA
+508 AIDAQNAALEKSAE
-521 DIIQNRLARETSA
+521 IIQDKLSRESSA
-534 IESAEDLKISMMNEG
+534 IESAEDLKIAMMVDG
-549 KAKQLAILD
+549 KAKQEAILL
-558 ETYGDFRDDLIKK
+558 ETYGDFREDLVKK
-571 ANKNEIDAIDDKLQ
+571 ANKNEIDALD
-585 KGTISEKKY
+585 
-594 REKLK
+594 EKLK
-599 EIMETG
+599 LGTLTEQQYRDELQIIMETG
-605 TKNFNDEEKSLMTL
+605 SKNFSDAERNLDEL
-619 TTDKLNEDKRR
+619 TFNKFVDDKRR
-630 LLLTAQELEIDDIN
+630 LRLTAQQLEIDDAQ
-644 KAFDQ
+644 KAFEQGELTLVQ
-649 KDLTEVQRL
+649 KLDKFV
-658 EKIQEINDK
+658 EINDK
-667 YAKIDKD
+667 YAKIDRD

-709 KDAKARLL
+709 IDAKARLL

-723 NANEKITQKQHDD
+723 NANEQITQEQHDA

-746 KKIKGIKEKGTESA
+746 KKIKGIKEKGADSA
-760 KAIAKQQFEEDN
+760 KAIAKQQFEDDN
-772 EGLNNIIEGAQ
+772 KQLNDIIEGAQ
-783 KAQEFANQ
+783 KALAFANE
-791 INAVINQAAEQK
+791 INSVINQAADQK

-812 EELASLDAQQQ
+812 QELASLDAQQQ
-823 QELNQVGLTAEQKTA
+823 QELSVVGLTAEQKTA
-838 IEEKFAIAKYKVQK
+838 IEQKFAIAKYNVQK
-852 KAFDTE
+852 KAFDEE

-872 NMTSIVISTA
+872 KMTSIVISTA
-882 AAVMKSIAEN
+882 EAVMKSIAAN
-892 GGVPA
+892 GGAPA
-897 GVPFGIAS
+897 GIPFGIAT
-905 GVLGAAQLAVVA
+905 GLLGAAQLAVVA

-946 APTTP
+946 APTTS
-951 TQITTATA
+951 TQAQTETA
-959 GLLGGSNTPTTGQV
+959 GLLNGSNTPTTGQV

>member
-6 AVFKL
+6 AIFKL

-31 FNKDLQTTK
+31 FNKDLQQTK

-96 AINQAGA
+96 AIAQAGA

-136 AVFQGLSGVI
+136 AVFQGLSGAI

-154 ALTKTMVKLQAA
+154 ELTKTMVKLQAA

-191 IAVEKIKNFVIGDSA
+191 IGLEKVKNFVMGESA
-206 KAATEAA
+206 SAATEAA
-213 VGEGVLSGANTAVGA
+213 VSEGVLSGANTAVGGSA
-228 SSIFAAGAMKALRA
+228 IFASGAMKALKV

-249 GALVVGVGFLVSK
+249 GALVVGVGFLVAK
-262 LMDASENANKLSKA
+262 LIDASENANKLSKA
-276 QKAASEASRE
+276 QKAASDAAKE

-292 KESGSFTLL
+292 KESGSFALL

-310 GSVERKKLIKEVNA
+310 GSIERKNLIKQVNA

-342 LNQEL
+342 LNVEL

-360 QKNEKLIILNLE
+360 QKNEKFIVLNLE
-372 KQDKIKRDKIATD
+372 KQDEINRKLRESQNNLNKAVKDGAGLTRKGKMDVEDKFIQDILVNEQATKIA
-385 KEILR
+385 EN
-390 LEKEQDE
+390 E
-397 IKKNREKKGSGIVFG
+397 RENI
-412 GGTGG
+412 
-417 GTGGQTNFNEANE
+417 A
-430 KSTQKLTAAINENKN
+430 KLTKEKTAA
-445 KLVEL
+445 
-450 NKEGVETE
+450 E
-458 KRFQNYGVA
+458 KRFNSYGVA
-467 ANNAGASIDDLT
+467 ANNAGASIAGLT
-479 NSGAKYIP
+479 NEGEKFVE
-487 QTKSSTGA
+487 QKRSSTGA
-495 TKDNTK
+495 TNDNSDAIDK
-501 KIIENTE
+501 NTD
-508 AVDDQNEALSKAA
+508 AIDAQNEALSKAA
-521 DIIQNRLARETSA
+521 EVIQDKLSRETSA
-534 IESAEDLKISMMNEG
+534 IESAEDLKIAMMVDG
-549 KAKQLAILD
+549 KAKQEAILL
-558 ETYGDFRDDLIKK
+558 ETYGDFREDLVKK
-571 ANKNEIDAIDDKLQ
+571 ANKNEIDAID
-585 KGTISEKKY
+585 
-594 REKLK
+594 EKLK
-599 EIMETG
+599 LGTLTEQQYRDQLQIIMETG
-605 TKNFNDEEKSLMTL
+605 SKNFSEAERNLDQL
-619 TTDKLNEDKRR
+619 TFNKLVEDKRR
-630 LLLTAQELEIDDIN
+630 LRLTAQELEIDDIN

-649 KDLTEVQRL
+649 KDLTEAQRL

-667 YAKIDKD
+667 YAKIDRD

-723 NANEKITQKQHDD
+723 NANEKITQQQHDD

-746 KKIKGIKEKGTESA
+746 KKIKGIKEKGADSA
-760 KAIAKQQFEEDN
+760 KAIAKQQFEDDN
-772 EGLNNIIEGAQ
+772 KQLNNIIEGAQ
-783 KAQEFANQ
+783 KALAFANE
-791 INAVINQAAEQK
+791 INSVINQAADQK

-812 EELASLDAQQQ
+812 AELASLDAQQQ
-823 QELNQVGLTAEQKTA
+823 QELSVVGLTAEQKTA
-838 IEEKFAIAKYKVQK
+838 IEEKFAIAKYNVQK
-852 KAFDTE
+852 KAFDEE

-872 NMTSIVISTA
+872 KMTSIVISTA
-882 AAVMKSIAEN
+882 EAVMKSIAAN

-946 APTTP
+946 APITSTQATTE
-951 TQITTATA
+951 TA
-959 GLLGGSNTPTTGQV
+959 GLLNGSNTPTTGQV

-986 VMVAEAKS
+986 VMVAEIKS

>member
-91 VVGRE
+91 VVGRQ
-96 AINQAGA
+96 AIAQAGA
-103 LKDRIGDLQAQTKVA
+103 LKDRIGDLQSQTKVA

-136 AVFQGLSGVI
+136 AVFQGLTGAI

-154 ALTKTMVKLQAA
+154 ELTKTMVKLQAA

-191 IAVEKIKNFVIGDSA
+191 IGLEKVKNFVMGESA
-206 KAATEAA
+206 SAAREAA
-213 VGEGVLSGANTAVGA
+213 VSEGVLSGANTAVGGSA
-228 SSIFAAGAMKALRA
+228 IFASGALKALKV
-242 AMITTGI
+242 AMITTGV

-262 LMDASENANKLSKA
+262 FMEASEASDKLKKA
-276 QKAASEASRE
+276 QKAAADAAKE
-286 QSSAIA
+286 QSKSIA
-292 KESGSFTLL
+292 QESGSFTLL
-301 ISRLQATNN
+301 ISRLKDTNN

-330 TNLKDEAKFQFA
+330 TNLKDETKFQFA

-360 QKNEKLIILNLE
+360 QKNEKLIIANLE
-372 KQDKIKRDKIATD
+372 KQDEINRKLKESQNNLNKAVEEGAGKQKKTLEEGIITYVNLNDEATKIAENERENIKNLT
-385 KEILR
+385 KAR
-390 LEKEQDE
+390 DE
-397 IKKNREKKGSGIVFG
+397 
-412 GGTGG
+412 
-417 GTGGQTNFNEANE
+417 A
-430 KSTQKLTAAINENKN
+430 
-445 KLVEL
+445 
-450 NKEGVETE
+450 E
-458 KRFQNYGVA
+458 KRFESYGGA
-467 ANNAGASIDDLT
+467 ANDAGAAIADLT
-479 NSGAKYIP
+479 NEGKKFIPVEQSKTDTIKEAKDAID
-487 QTKSSTGA
+487 A
-495 TKDNTK
+495 
-501 KIIENTE
+501 
-508 AVDDQNEALSKAA
+508 QNEALAKAA
-521 DIIQNRLARETSA
+521 DIVQDKLSRETSA

-571 ANKNEIDAIDDKLQ
+571 ANKNEIDAID
-585 KGTISEKKY
+585 
-594 REKLK
+594 EKLK
-599 EIMETG
+599 LGTLTEQQYRDELKVIMETG
-605 TKNFNDEEKSLMTL
+605 SKNFNDAENLLMTL
-619 TTDKLNEDKRR
+619 TTTKLNEDKRR
-630 LLLTAQELEIDDIN
+630 LSLSAQELEIDDIN
-644 KAFDQ
+644 KSFDQ
-649 KDLTEVQRL
+649 KDLTEEQRL
-658 EKIQEINDK
+658 IKIQEINDK

-701 LANLEFED
+701 LANIEFED
-709 KDAKARLL
+709 IDAKARLL

-772 EGLNNIIEGAQ
+772 QGLINIIEGAQ
-783 KAQEFANQ
+783 KAQAFANE

-812 EELASLDAQQQ
+812 AELASLDAQQAK
-823 QELNQVGLTAEQKTA
+823 ELSQAGLTAEQKTA
-838 IEEKFAIAKYKVQK
+838 IEEKFAIAKYNVQK
-852 KAFDTE
+852 KAFDQE
-858 DKLNRQKFN
+858 DKLNRAKFN
-867 REKAL
+867 REKAMK
-872 NMTSIVISTA
+872 MTSIVISTA
-882 AAVMKSIAEN
+882 EAVVKSLAEN
-892 GGVPA
+892 GGAPA
-897 GVPFGIAS
+897 GIPFAIAT
-905 GVLGAAQLAVVA
+905 GALGAAQLAVVA
-917 SSKYQGGS
+917 ASKYQGGT
-925 APTMPSLSGGGGS
+925 APSMPSFSSGGGS

-951 TQITTATA
+951 ATTTATA
-959 GLLGGSNTPTTGQV
+959 GLLGNGSNTPTTGQV

-986 VMVAEAKS
+986 VMVAEQKS